1 MVLLFLMLLAL
12 PLASRAKDTFYIEPV
27 NVVPGESKTITL
39 NLDNSQVF
47 RGFQTDIELPE
58 GLKIAS
64 RSNGNFDISLTDRGS
79 SSFSVSSN
87 LMSDGS
93 VRILGYSTQGES
105 IKGNQGALVRISVR
119 ASSDFSGGYIK
130 LKNSIFSDVNNRDVK
145 LDNSQLF
152 VGTKE
157 QNDVSVKGGEISP
170 EVSKAFS
177 FELSNESEMT
187 AFQMD
192 VVLPNGLFL
201 DLSKT
206 RLTGRCGNHQL
217 QTKQLGNGKVRI
229 ICMSSDNTSISG
241 KIGSVID
248 LWIKAEKGITG
259 NQIVKLENIIFS
271 DVKARTYRMDPFSF
285 VVDVKYVPVTSV
297 SISESNMQLEVS
309 DSRQL
314 TASLLPENCT
324 DKTILWKSDNEKVA
338 TVSDNGMI
346 IARSA
351 GQCSIIASTA
361 DNLIQAKC
369 VVTVVKIPLTA
380 HVANTTKVYGDA
392 NPEFN
397 ITYSG
402 FRDGDSEVGF
412 SVPASISTI
421 VDNSSKVGKY
431 DIVASGAVS
440 DKYEISYIPGTLTIT
455 KAPLSISAGNYTKK
469 QGDAMPVFKASY
481 AGLKNG
487 ENESVLT
494 KQPVFSCE
502 ANEASA
508 PAEYAVTISGA
519 EAENYEISY
528 EQGHLTV
535 VEADAVVVRAKSY
548 SRQYGDENPVFEFET
563 EGAAL
568 DGTPEIV
575 CSAVA
580 NSPVG
585 SYTIEVKQGSIKN
598 YNVHFESGSLV
609 ITKAPLSISAGN
621 YTKKQGDA
629 MPVFKASYA
638 GFKNGEDESVL
649 TKQPVFSC
657 EANEASAPAEY
668 AVTISGAEAE
678 NYEISY
684 EQGHLTVVEADA
696 VVVRAKSYNRQ
707 YGDENPVFEFET
719 EGAALDGTPEIVC
732 SAVANSPVG
741 SYTIEVKQGSI
752 KNYNVHFES
761 GSLVITKAPL
771 SISAGNYTKKQGD
784 AMPVFKASYVGFKN
798 GEDESVL
805 TKQPVF
811 SCEAN
816 EAGAPA
822 EYAVTISGAEAENY
836 AISYEQGHLTV
847 VEADAVVVRA
857 KSYSRQYGDENPVFE
872 FDIEGAALDGT
883 PEIVCSAVA
892 NSPVGSYT
900 IEVKQGSIKN
910 YNVHFES
917 GTLTITKAPL
927 SISAGSYTK
936 KQGDAMPAFKASYAG
951 FKNGENES
959 VLTKQPVFSC
969 EANEASAPAEYAVT
983 ISGAEA
989 ENYDISYEQGHLTV
1003 VEADAVV
1010 VRAKSYNRQYG
1021 DENPVFEFETE
1032 GAALD
1037 GTPEIVCSAVANSPV
1052 GSYTIEVKQGS
1063 IKNYNVHFE
1072 SGSLVITKAPLS
1084 ISAGNYTKKQGD
1096 AMPVFKASYAG
1107 FKNGED
1113 ESVLTKQPVF
1123 SCDANEAS
1131 APAEY
1136 AVTISGADAENYEI
1150 SYEQGHL
1157 TVVEADAVVVRAKSY
1172 SRQYGDENPVFE
1184 FETDGAALDGT
1195 PEIVCSAVANS
1206 PVGSYTIEVKQ
1217 GSIKNYNVHFESG
1230 SLVITKAPLS
1240 ISAGNYTKKQGDAMP
1255 VFKASY
1261 AGFKNGEDESV
1272 LTKQPVFSCDA
1283 NEASAPAEYAVTISG
1298 ADAENYD
1305 ISYEQGVLTVTGMPK
1320 PIISTD
1326 EATLRIT
1333 TETDNAVIYY
1343 TLDGTEPNENA
1354 RKYTEPINLYASCE
1368 IKAIAVKG
1376 DAKSEVTSAEYHDEE
1391 YPNIVKVGDII
1402 TANIINN
1409 GEENLPMIFKVTSV
1423 YPFNVEMENKE
1434 DYVEGWSNERDVSGT
1449 LEIPVV
1455 VKSNGISYCVKK
1467 LGDNSLAR
1475 CVNVSSLKL
1484 NEGLESIG
1492 RQAIRW
1498 CRNIKELI
1506 VPNSVKEVWGA
1517 FLTEDHGLVSVV
1529 LGSGLETIHTE
1540 AFWGVS
1546 MNLKSFISLSTNPA
1560 KCVEPD
1566 RTFTSL
1572 PEDVTLYV
1580 PLGSKSAYETAP
1592 GWDYFAGHIVE
1603 MDMSPA
1609 TVKVKDCSREY
1620 GDDNPTLEFE
1630 TEGATLIGEPEI
1642 ICSADKNSKVG
1653 TYEIEINKGTI
1664 KNYLVTFVPGTLTVT
1679 KAPLVVT
1686 AENYTIT
1693 QGDKLPEFTAN
1704 YSGFKN
1710 GEDESVLT
1718 KQPVFSCEANEAS
1731 APGEY
1736 PITVYD
1742 VEADNYEVKSY
1753 IAGTLTVLK
1762 RELKKQTITWD
1773 QEIKAKVGST
1783 IEMNAT
1789 ASSGLPVR
1797 YLYALAPGVETA
1809 YQVPQIEG
1817 NKITFPQNGMY
1828 LLVAIQDGNN
1838 EYAAA
1843 TDTLDVCAISDD
1855 EGLMY
1860 IDGIYYKYTDDG
1872 SALKVV
1878 RGYNPYRGKVEI
1890 PATVNGL
1897 PVTEV
1902 DGLAMYACY
1911 YLKELVIGDNVKKC
1925 GHEAFGASINLYN
1938 VTLPVADVE
1947 FTHNWMFNCD
1957 RGIREIHCRS
1967 SIPYVVDE
1975 GIFNGAVDYD
1985 KCILYVPVGTKQS
1998 YANSEVWKNFTHI
2011 VEENV
2016 STNISNI
2023 NVEKKSVWHTLQ
2035 GVKLFAKPNIPG
2047 VYIHNGKKIIVR

>member
-12 PLASRAKDTFYIEPV
+12 PLASRAKDTFYIAPV

-64 RSNGNFDISLTDRGS
+64 KSNGNFDISLTDRGS

-157 QNDVSVKGGEISP
+157 LNDVSVKGGEISP

-177 FELSNESEMT
+177 LELSNESEMT

-192 VVLPNGLFL
+192 VVLPNGLSL

-241 KIGSVID
+241 NIGSVIE
-248 LWIKAEKGITG
+248 LWIKAVKGIAG

-271 DVKARTYRMDPFSF
+271 DVKAHTYRMDPLSF
-285 VVDVKYVPVTSV
+285 VVDVKYVPATSV
-297 SISESNMQLEVS
+297 SISESNIQLEVS

-351 GQCSIIASTA
+351 GKCSIIVSTA

-380 HVANTTKVYGDA
+380 HVANNSKVYGDA

-469 QGDAMPVFKASY
+469 QGDAMPGFKASY
-481 AGLKNG
+481 TGFKNG

-508 PAEYAVTISGA
+508 PAVYAVTISGA
-519 EAENYEISY
+519 EAENYDISY
-528 EQGHLTV
+528 EQGRLTV

-548 SRQYGDENPVFEFET
+548 SRQYGDENPVLEFET

-629 MPVFKASYA
+629 MPVFKASY
-638 GFKNGEDESVL
+638 
-649 TKQPVFSC
+649 T
-657 EANEASAPAEY
+657 
-668 AVTISGAEAE
+668 
-678 NYEISY
+678 
-684 EQGHLTVVEADA
+684 
-696 VVVRAKSYNRQ
+696 
-707 YGDENPVFEFET
+707 
-719 EGAALDGTPEIVC
+719 
-732 SAVANSPVG
+732 
-741 SYTIEVKQGSI
+741 
-752 KNYNVHFES
+752 
-761 GSLVITKAPL
+761 
-771 SISAGNYTKKQGD
+771 
-784 AMPVFKASYVGFKN
+784 
-798 GEDESVL
+798 
-805 TKQPVF
+805 
-811 SCEAN
+811 
-816 EAGAPA
+816 
-822 EYAVTISGAEAENY
+822 
-836 AISYEQGHLTV
+836 
-847 VEADAVVVRA
+847 
-857 KSYSRQYGDENPVFE
+857 
-872 FDIEGAALDGT
+872 
-883 PEIVCSAVA
+883 
-892 NSPVGSYT
+892 
-900 IEVKQGSIKN
+900 
-910 YNVHFES
+910 
-917 GTLTITKAPL
+917 
-927 SISAGSYTK
+927 
-936 KQGDAMPAFKASYAG
+936 G

-983 ISGAEA
+983 ISGADA
-989 ENYDISYEQGHLTV
+989 ENYDISYEQG
-1003 VEADAVV
+1003 
-1010 VRAKSYNRQYG
+1010 R
-1021 DENPVFEFETE
+1021 
-1032 GAALD
+1032 
-1037 GTPEIVCSAVANSPV
+1037 
-1052 GSYTIEVKQGS
+1052 
-1063 IKNYNVHFE
+1063 
-1072 SGSLVITKAPLS
+1072 
-1084 ISAGNYTKKQGD
+1084 
-1096 AMPVFKASYAG
+1096 
-1107 FKNGED
+1107 
-1113 ESVLTKQPVF
+1113 
-1123 SCDANEAS
+1123 
-1131 APAEY
+1131 
-1136 AVTISGADAENYEI
+1136 
-1150 SYEQGHL
+1150 L

-1172 SRQYGDENPVFE
+1172 SRVYGDANPVFE
-1184 FETDGAALDGT
+1184 FETEGTVLDGT
-1195 PEIVCSAVANS
+1195 PEIVCSADKS
-1206 PVGSYTIEVKQ
+1206 SQVGSYTIEVRQ
-1217 GSIKNYNVHFESG
+1217 GSIKNYNVHFENG
-1230 SLVITKAPLS
+1230 SLAITKASLT

-1255 VFKASY
+1255 EFKANY
-1261 AGFKNGEDESV
+1261 TGFKNGEDESV
-1272 LTKQPVFSCDA
+1272 LTKRPTF
-1283 NEASAPAEYAVTISG
+1283 E
-1298 ADAENYD
+1298 
-1305 ISYEQGVLTVTGMPK
+1305 
-1320 PIISTD
+1320 
-1326 EATLRIT
+1326 T
-1333 TETDNAVIYY
+1333 T
-1343 TLDGTEPNENA
+1343 
-1354 RKYTEPINLYASCE
+1354 
-1368 IKAIAVKG
+1368 
-1376 DAKSEVTSAEYHDEE
+1376 
-1391 YPNIVKVGDII
+1391 
-1402 TANIINN
+1402 
-1409 GEENLPMIFKVTSV
+1409 
-1423 YPFNVEMENKE
+1423 
-1434 DYVEGWSNERDVSGT
+1434 
-1449 LEIPVV
+1449 
-1455 VKSNGISYCVKK
+1455 
-1467 LGDNSLAR
+1467 
-1475 CVNVSSLKL
+1475 
-1484 NEGLESIG
+1484 
-1492 RQAIRW
+1492 
-1498 CRNIKELI
+1498 
-1506 VPNSVKEVWGA
+1506 
-1517 FLTEDHGLVSVV
+1517 
-1529 LGSGLETIHTE
+1529 
-1540 AFWGVS
+1540 
-1546 MNLKSFISLSTNPA
+1546 
-1560 KCVEPD
+1560 
-1566 RTFTSL
+1566 
-1572 PEDVTLYV
+1572 
-1580 PLGSKSAYETAP
+1580 
-1592 GWDYFAGHIVE
+1592 
-1603 MDMSPA
+1603 A
-1609 TVKVKDCSREY
+1609 TVE
-1620 GDDNPTLEFE
+1620 
-1630 TEGATLIGEPEI
+1630 
-1642 ICSADKNSKVG
+1642 
-1653 TYEIEINKGTI
+1653 
-1664 KNYLVTFVPGTLTVT
+1664 
-1679 KAPLVVT
+1679 
-1686 AENYTIT
+1686 
-1693 QGDKLPEFTAN
+1693 
-1704 YSGFKN
+1704 
-1710 GEDESVLT
+1710 
-1718 KQPVFSCEANEAS
+1718 S

-1736 PITVYD
+1736 PITVSG

-1773 QEIKAKVGST
+1773 QKIKAKVGST

-1797 YLYALAPGVETA
+1797 YSYALASGVETA

-1902 DGLAMYACY
+1902 DGQAMYACY

-1925 GHEAFGASINLYN
+1925 GHEAFGASINLCN
-1938 VTLPVADVE
+1938 VTLPVGDVGLKYK
-1947 FTHNWMFNCD
+1947 WVFNCD

-1985 KCILYVPVGTKQS
+1985 KCILYVPVGTKQA
-1998 YANSEVWKNFTHI
+1998 YGNAEVWKYFTHI

-2016 STNISNI
+2016 STSISNI
-2023 NVEKKSVWHTLQ
+2023 NVEKKSVWYTLQ
-2035 GVKLFAKPNIPG
+2035 GVKLFVKPNIPG

>member
-27 NVVPGESKTITL
+27 NVVPGDSKTITL

-64 RSNGNFDISLTDRGS
+64 KSNGNFDISLTDRGS

-157 QNDVSVKGGEISP
+157 QNDASVKGGEISP

-177 FELSNESEMT
+177 LELSNESEMT

-192 VVLPNGLFL
+192 VVLPNGLSL
-201 DLSKT
+201 DLNKT

-241 KIGSVID
+241 KLGSVID

-412 SVPASISTI
+412 SVPVSISTI

-481 AGLKNG
+481 AG
-487 ENESVLT
+487 
-494 KQPVFSCE
+494 
-502 ANEASA
+502 
-508 PAEYAVTISGA
+508 
-519 EAENYEISY
+519 
-528 EQGHLTV
+528 
-535 VEADAVVVRAKSY
+535 
-548 SRQYGDENPVFEFET
+548 
-563 EGAAL
+563 
-568 DGTPEIV
+568 
-575 CSAVA
+575 
-580 NSPVG
+580 
-585 SYTIEVKQGSIKN
+585 
-598 YNVHFESGSLV
+598 
-609 ITKAPLSISAGN
+609 
-621 YTKKQGDA
+621 
-629 MPVFKASYA
+629 
-638 GFKNGEDESVL
+638 
-649 TKQPVFSC
+649 
-657 EANEASAPAEY
+657 
-668 AVTISGAEAE
+668 
-678 NYEISY
+678 
-684 EQGHLTVVEADA
+684 
-696 VVVRAKSYNRQ
+696 
-707 YGDENPVFEFET
+707 
-719 EGAALDGTPEIVC
+719 
-732 SAVANSPVG
+732 
-741 SYTIEVKQGSI
+741 
-752 KNYNVHFES
+752 
-761 GSLVITKAPL
+761 
-771 SISAGNYTKKQGD
+771 
-784 AMPVFKASYVGFKN
+784 
-798 GEDESVL
+798 
-805 TKQPVF
+805 
-811 SCEAN
+811 
-816 EAGAPA
+816 
-822 EYAVTISGAEAENY
+822 
-836 AISYEQGHLTV
+836 
-847 VEADAVVVRA
+847 
-857 KSYSRQYGDENPVFE
+857 
-872 FDIEGAALDGT
+872 
-883 PEIVCSAVA
+883 
-892 NSPVGSYT
+892 
-900 IEVKQGSIKN
+900 
-910 YNVHFES
+910 
-917 GTLTITKAPL
+917 
-927 SISAGSYTK
+927 
-936 KQGDAMPAFKASYAG
+936 

-969 EANEASAPAEYAVT
+969 V
-983 ISGAEA
+983 
-989 ENYDISYEQGHLTV
+989 
-1003 VEADAVV
+1003 
-1010 VRAKSYNRQYG
+1010 
-1021 DENPVFEFETE
+1021 
-1032 GAALD
+1032 
-1037 GTPEIVCSAVANSPV
+1037 
-1052 GSYTIEVKQGS
+1052 
-1063 IKNYNVHFE
+1063 
-1072 SGSLVITKAPLS
+1072 
-1084 ISAGNYTKKQGD
+1084 
-1096 AMPVFKASYAG
+1096 
-1107 FKNGED
+1107 
-1113 ESVLTKQPVF
+1113 
-1123 SCDANEAS
+1123 
-1131 APAEY
+1131 
-1136 AVTISGADAENYEI
+1136 
-1150 SYEQGHL
+1150 
-1157 TVVEADAVVVRAKSY
+1157 
-1172 SRQYGDENPVFE
+1172 
-1184 FETDGAALDGT
+1184 
-1195 PEIVCSAVANS
+1195 
-1206 PVGSYTIEVKQ
+1206 
-1217 GSIKNYNVHFESG
+1217 
-1230 SLVITKAPLS
+1230 
-1240 ISAGNYTKKQGDAMP
+1240 
-1255 VFKASY
+1255 
-1261 AGFKNGEDESV
+1261 
-1272 LTKQPVFSCDA
+1272 A

-1320 PIISTD
+1320 PIISTA

-1376 DAKSEVTSAEYHDEE
+1376 DAKSEVSSAEYHDAE

-1434 DYVEGWSNERDVSGT
+1434 DYVEGWNNERDVSGT

-1492 RQAIRW
+1492 GQAIRW

-1529 LGSGLETIHTE
+1529 LGAGLETIHTD
-1540 AFWGVS
+1540 AFMGVS
-1546 MNLKSFISLSTNPA
+1546 MNLKSIVSLNVSPA
-1560 KCVEPD
+1560 ICVSPS
-1566 RTFTSL
+1566 RTFEDL

-1609 TVKVKDCSREY
+1609 TVKVKDSSREY
-1620 GDDNPTLEFE
+1620 GDDNPTFEIE
-1630 TEGATLIGEPEI
+1630 TEGAALIGEPEI

-1664 KNYLVTFVPGTLTVT
+1664 KNYYVTFVPGTLTVT

-1686 AENYTIT
+1686 ADNYTIT
-1693 QGDKLPEFTAN
+1693 QGDKLPEFTAS

-1710 GEDESVLT
+1710 GEDVSVLT
-1718 KQPVFSCEANEAS
+1718 KQPVFSCDANEAS

-1736 PITVYD
+1736 PITVYG

-1797 YLYALAPGVETA
+1797 YSYALVPRVETA

-1817 NKITFPQNGMY
+1817 NNITFPEEGTY

-1843 TDTLDVCAISDD
+1843 TDTLDVCAISDE

-1878 RGYNPYRGKVEI
+1878 RGYKPYRGTVEI
-1890 PATVNGL
+1890 PATINGL

-1911 YLKELVIGDNVKKC
+1911 YLKELVIGDNVKTC
-1925 GHEAFGASINLYN
+1925 GHEAFGASINLCN

-1957 RGIREIHCRS
+1957 RGIREMHCRS

-2016 STNISNI
+2016 STSISNI

>member
-1 MVLLFLMLLAL
+1 MVLLFLTLLAL

-157 QNDVSVKGGEISP
+157 QNDVFVKSGEISP

-192 VVLPNGLFL
+192 VVLPNGLSL
-201 DLSKT
+201 DLNKT
-206 RLTGRCGNHQL
+206 RLTGRCGHHQL

-248 LWIKAEKGITG
+248 LWIKAEKGIAG
-259 NQIVKLENIIFS
+259 NQIVKLDNIIFS

-455 KAPLSISAGNYTKK
+455 KAPLSISAGNYIKK

-481 AGLKNG
+481 AGFKNG

-519 EAENYEISY
+519 DAENYDISY
-528 EQGHLTV
+528 EQG
-535 VEADAVVVRAKSY
+535 R
-548 SRQYGDENPVFEFET
+548 
-563 EGAAL
+563 
-568 DGTPEIV
+568 
-575 CSAVA
+575 
-580 NSPVG
+580 
-585 SYTIEVKQGSIKN
+585 
-598 YNVHFESGSLV
+598 
-609 ITKAPLSISAGN
+609 
-621 YTKKQGDA
+621 
-629 MPVFKASYA
+629 
-638 GFKNGEDESVL
+638 
-649 TKQPVFSC
+649 
-657 EANEASAPAEY
+657 
-668 AVTISGAEAE
+668 
-678 NYEISY
+678 
-684 EQGHLTVVEADA
+684 LTVVEADA

-816 EAGAPA
+816 EA
-822 EYAVTISGAEAENY
+822 
-836 AISYEQGHLTV
+836 
-847 VEADAVVVRA
+847 
-857 KSYSRQYGDENPVFE
+857 
-872 FDIEGAALDGT
+872 
-883 PEIVCSAVA
+883 
-892 NSPVGSYT
+892 
-900 IEVKQGSIKN
+900 
-910 YNVHFES
+910 
-917 GTLTITKAPL
+917 
-927 SISAGSYTK
+927 
-936 KQGDAMPAFKASYAG
+936 
-951 FKNGENES
+951 
-959 VLTKQPVFSC
+959 
-969 EANEASAPAEYAVT
+969 SAPAEY
-983 ISGAEA
+983 S
-989 ENYDISYEQGHLTV
+989 
-1003 VEADAVV
+1003 
-1010 VRAKSYNRQYG
+1010 
-1021 DENPVFEFETE
+1021 
-1032 GAALD
+1032 
-1037 GTPEIVCSAVANSPV
+1037 
-1052 GSYTIEVKQGS
+1052 
-1063 IKNYNVHFE
+1063 
-1072 SGSLVITKAPLS
+1072 
-1084 ISAGNYTKKQGD
+1084 
-1096 AMPVFKASYAG
+1096 
-1107 FKNGED
+1107 
-1113 ESVLTKQPVF
+1113 
-1123 SCDANEAS
+1123 
-1131 APAEY
+1131 
-1136 AVTISGADAENYEI
+1136 VTISGADAENYE
-1150 SYEQGHL
+1150 
-1157 TVVEADAVVVRAKSY
+1157 
-1172 SRQYGDENPVFE
+1172 
-1184 FETDGAALDGT
+1184 
-1195 PEIVCSAVANS
+1195 
-1206 PVGSYTIEVKQ
+1206 
-1217 GSIKNYNVHFESG
+1217 
-1230 SLVITKAPLS
+1230 
-1240 ISAGNYTKKQGDAMP
+1240 
-1255 VFKASY
+1255 
-1261 AGFKNGEDESV
+1261 
-1272 LTKQPVFSCDA
+1272 
-1283 NEASAPAEYAVTISG
+1283 
-1298 ADAENYD
+1298 

-1368 IKAIAVKG
+1368 IKAIAVNG
-1376 DAKSEVTSAEYHDEE
+1376 DVESEVSSAEYHDAE

-1434 DYVEGWSNERDVSGT
+1434 DYVEGWNNERDVSGT

-1455 VKSNGISYCVKK
+1455 VKSNGISCCVKK

-1492 RQAIRW
+1492 HQAIRW

-1506 VPNSVKEVWGA
+1506 VPNSVKEVLGA

-1529 LGSGLETIHTE
+1529 LGSGLETIHTD

-1609 TVKVKDCSREY
+1609 TVKVKDCAREY

-1718 KQPVFSCEANEAS
+1718 KQPVFSCDANEAS

-1736 PITVYD
+1736 PINIYG
-1742 VEADNYEVKSY
+1742 VEADNYNAISY
-1753 IAGTLTVLK
+1753 VAGTLTVLK

-1797 YLYALAPGVETA
+1797 YSFFRAPEVINA
-1809 YQVPQIEG
+1809 YRVPQIEG
-1817 NKITFPQNGMY
+1817 NNITFPEEGTYM
-1828 LLVAIQDGNN
+1828 LVAIQDGNN

-1860 IDGIYYKYTDDG
+1860 IGGIYYKYTDDG

-1925 GHEAFGASINLYN
+1925 GHEAFGASINLCN

-1947 FTHNWMFNCD
+1947 FAHNWMFNCD

-1985 KCILYVPVGTKQS
+1985 KCILYVPVGTKQA
-1998 YANSEVWKNFTHI
+1998 YRNAEVWKYFTHI

-2016 STNISNI
+2016 STSISNI
-2023 NVEKKSVWHTLQ
+2023 NVEKKSVWYTLQ
-2035 GVKLFAKPNIPG
+2035 GVKLFVKPNIPG

>member
-12 PLASRAKDTFYIEPV
+12 PLASRAKDTFYIAPV

-64 RSNGNFDISLTDRGS
+64 KSNGNFDISLTDRGS

-177 FELSNESEMT
+177 LELSNESEMT

-192 VVLPNGLFL
+192 VVLPNGLSL

-229 ICMSSDNTSISG
+229 ICMSLDNTSISG

-248 LWIKAEKGITG
+248 LWIKAEKGIAG
-259 NQIVKLENIIFS
+259 NQIVKLDNIIFS

-455 KAPLSISAGNYTKK
+455 KAPLSISAGNYIKK

-481 AGLKNG
+481 AGFKNG

-502 ANEASA
+502 ANETSV

-519 EAENYEISY
+519 EAENYDISY
-528 EQGHLTV
+528 EQGRLTV

-629 MPVFKASYA
+629 MPVFKASYV
-638 GFKNGEDESVL
+638 GFKNGENESVL
-649 TKQPVFSC
+649 TKQPVFFC

-678 NYEISY
+678 NYAISY
-684 EQGHLTVVEADA
+684 EQGRLIVVEADA
-696 VVVRAKSYNRQ
+696 VVVRAKSYSRQ

-798 GEDESVL
+798 GE
-805 TKQPVF
+805 
-811 SCEAN
+811 
-816 EAGAPA
+816 
-822 EYAVTISGAEAENY
+822 
-836 AISYEQGHLTV
+836 
-847 VEADAVVVRA
+847 
-857 KSYSRQYGDENPVFE
+857 
-872 FDIEGAALDGT
+872 
-883 PEIVCSAVA
+883 
-892 NSPVGSYT
+892 
-900 IEVKQGSIKN
+900 
-910 YNVHFES
+910 
-917 GTLTITKAPL
+917 
-927 SISAGSYTK
+927 
-936 KQGDAMPAFKASYAG
+936 
-951 FKNGENES
+951 NES
-959 VLTKQPVFSC
+959 VLTKQPVFFC
-969 EANEASAPAEYAVT
+969 E
-983 ISGAEA
+983 
-989 ENYDISYEQGHLTV
+989 
-1003 VEADAVV
+1003 
-1010 VRAKSYNRQYG
+1010 
-1021 DENPVFEFETE
+1021 
-1032 GAALD
+1032 
-1037 GTPEIVCSAVANSPV
+1037 
-1052 GSYTIEVKQGS
+1052 
-1063 IKNYNVHFE
+1063 
-1072 SGSLVITKAPLS
+1072 
-1084 ISAGNYTKKQGD
+1084 
-1096 AMPVFKASYAG
+1096 
-1107 FKNGED
+1107 
-1113 ESVLTKQPVF
+1113 
-1123 SCDANEAS
+1123 ANEAS

-1136 AVTISGADAENYEI
+1136 AVTISGADAENYAI
-1150 SYEQGHL
+1150 SYEQGRL
-1157 TVVEADAVVVRAKSY
+1157 TVTDADAVVVRAKSY
-1172 SRQYGDENPVFE
+1172 SRVYGDANPVFE
-1184 FETDGAALDGT
+1184 FETEGTVLDGT
-1195 PEIVCSAVANS
+1195 PEIVCSADKS
-1206 PVGSYTIEVKQ
+1206 SQVGSYTIEVRQ
-1217 GSIKNYNVHFESG
+1217 GSIKNYNVHFENG
-1230 SLVITKAPLS
+1230 SLAITKASLT

-1255 VFKASY
+1255 EFKANY
-1261 AGFKNGEDESV
+1261 TGFKNGEDESV
-1272 LTKQPVFSCDA
+1272 LTKRPTF
-1283 NEASAPAEYAVTISG
+1283 E
-1298 ADAENYD
+1298 
-1305 ISYEQGVLTVTGMPK
+1305 
-1320 PIISTD
+1320 
-1326 EATLRIT
+1326 T
-1333 TETDNAVIYY
+1333 T
-1343 TLDGTEPNENA
+1343 
-1354 RKYTEPINLYASCE
+1354 
-1368 IKAIAVKG
+1368 
-1376 DAKSEVTSAEYHDEE
+1376 
-1391 YPNIVKVGDII
+1391 
-1402 TANIINN
+1402 
-1409 GEENLPMIFKVTSV
+1409 
-1423 YPFNVEMENKE
+1423 
-1434 DYVEGWSNERDVSGT
+1434 
-1449 LEIPVV
+1449 
-1455 VKSNGISYCVKK
+1455 
-1467 LGDNSLAR
+1467 
-1475 CVNVSSLKL
+1475 
-1484 NEGLESIG
+1484 
-1492 RQAIRW
+1492 
-1498 CRNIKELI
+1498 
-1506 VPNSVKEVWGA
+1506 
-1517 FLTEDHGLVSVV
+1517 
-1529 LGSGLETIHTE
+1529 
-1540 AFWGVS
+1540 
-1546 MNLKSFISLSTNPA
+1546 
-1560 KCVEPD
+1560 
-1566 RTFTSL
+1566 
-1572 PEDVTLYV
+1572 
-1580 PLGSKSAYETAP
+1580 
-1592 GWDYFAGHIVE
+1592 
-1603 MDMSPA
+1603 A
-1609 TVKVKDCSREY
+1609 TVE
-1620 GDDNPTLEFE
+1620 
-1630 TEGATLIGEPEI
+1630 
-1642 ICSADKNSKVG
+1642 
-1653 TYEIEINKGTI
+1653 
-1664 KNYLVTFVPGTLTVT
+1664 
-1679 KAPLVVT
+1679 
-1686 AENYTIT
+1686 
-1693 QGDKLPEFTAN
+1693 
-1704 YSGFKN
+1704 
-1710 GEDESVLT
+1710 
-1718 KQPVFSCEANEAS
+1718 S

-1736 PITVYD
+1736 PITVYG

-1762 RELKKQTITWD
+1762 RELKKQTITWN

-1797 YLYALAPGVETA
+1797 YSYALAPGVETA
-1809 YQVPQIEG
+1809 YQVPQIED
-1817 NKITFPQNGMY
+1817 NMITFPQNGMY

-1878 RGYNPYRGKVEI
+1878 RGYNPYRGNVEI

-1902 DGLAMYACY
+1902 DGQAMYACY

-1925 GHEAFGASINLYN
+1925 GHEAFGASINLCN
-1938 VTLPVADVE
+1938 VTLPVGDVGLKYK
-1947 FTHNWMFNCD
+1947 WVFNCD

-1985 KCILYVPVGTKQS
+1985 KCILYVPVGTKQA
-1998 YANSEVWKNFTHI
+1998 YRNAEVWKYFTHI

-2016 STNISNI
+2016 STSISNI
-2023 NVEKKSVWHTLQ
+2023 NVEKKSVWYTLQ

>member
-1 MVLLFLMLLAL
+1 MLLAL

-157 QNDVSVKGGEISP
+157 QNDVFVKSGEISP

-192 VVLPNGLFL
+192 VVLPNGLSL

-248 LWIKAEKGITG
+248 LWIKAEKSIAG

-481 AGLKNG
+481 AGFKNG

-519 EAENYEISY
+519 EAENYDISYEQGRLTVVEADAVVVRAKSYSRQYGDENPVFEFETEGAALDGTPEIVCSAVANSPVGSYTIEVKQGSIKNYNVHFESGSLVITKAPLSISAGNYTKKQGDAMPVFKASYAGFKNGENESVLTKQPVFSCEANEASAPAEYAVTISGADAENYAISY

-638 GFKNGEDESVL
+638 GFKNGENESVL

-668 AVTISGAEAE
+668 AVTISGTEAE
-678 NYEISY
+678 NYDISY
-684 EQGHLTVVEADA
+684 EQGRLTVVEADA
-696 VVVRAKSYNRQ
+696 VVVRAKSYSRQ

-816 EAGAPA
+816 EA
-822 EYAVTISGAEAENY
+822 
-836 AISYEQGHLTV
+836 
-847 VEADAVVVRA
+847 
-857 KSYSRQYGDENPVFE
+857 
-872 FDIEGAALDGT
+872 
-883 PEIVCSAVA
+883 
-892 NSPVGSYT
+892 
-900 IEVKQGSIKN
+900 
-910 YNVHFES
+910 
-917 GTLTITKAPL
+917 
-927 SISAGSYTK
+927 
-936 KQGDAMPAFKASYAG
+936 
-951 FKNGENES
+951 
-959 VLTKQPVFSC
+959 
-969 EANEASAPAEYAVT
+969 SAPAEY
-983 ISGAEA
+983 S
-989 ENYDISYEQGHLTV
+989 
-1003 VEADAVV
+1003 
-1010 VRAKSYNRQYG
+1010 
-1021 DENPVFEFETE
+1021 
-1032 GAALD
+1032 
-1037 GTPEIVCSAVANSPV
+1037 
-1052 GSYTIEVKQGS
+1052 
-1063 IKNYNVHFE
+1063 
-1072 SGSLVITKAPLS
+1072 
-1084 ISAGNYTKKQGD
+1084 
-1096 AMPVFKASYAG
+1096 
-1107 FKNGED
+1107 
-1113 ESVLTKQPVF
+1113 
-1123 SCDANEAS
+1123 
-1131 APAEY
+1131 
-1136 AVTISGADAENYEI
+1136 VTISGADAENYE
-1150 SYEQGHL
+1150 
-1157 TVVEADAVVVRAKSY
+1157 
-1172 SRQYGDENPVFE
+1172 
-1184 FETDGAALDGT
+1184 
-1195 PEIVCSAVANS
+1195 
-1206 PVGSYTIEVKQ
+1206 
-1217 GSIKNYNVHFESG
+1217 
-1230 SLVITKAPLS
+1230 
-1240 ISAGNYTKKQGDAMP
+1240 
-1255 VFKASY
+1255 
-1261 AGFKNGEDESV
+1261 
-1272 LTKQPVFSCDA
+1272 
-1283 NEASAPAEYAVTISG
+1283 
-1298 ADAENYD
+1298 

-1376 DAKSEVTSAEYHDEE
+1376 DAKSEVSSAEYHDAE

-1434 DYVEGWSNERDVSGT
+1434 DYVEGWNNERDVSGT

-1455 VKSNGISYCVKK
+1455 VKSNGISCCVKK
-1467 LGDNSLAR
+1467 LGDNSLVR

-1492 RQAIRW
+1492 HQAIRW

-1529 LGSGLETIHTE
+1529 LGAGLETIHTD

-1609 TVKVKDCSREY
+1609 TVKVKDCAREY

-1642 ICSADKNSKVG
+1642 ICSADKKSKVG

-1693 QGDKLPEFTAN
+1693 QGDKLPEFTAS

-1710 GEDESVLT
+1710 GENVSVLT
-1718 KQPVFSCEANEAS
+1718 KQPVFSCDANEAS

-1736 PITVYD
+1736 PINVYG
-1742 VEADNYEVKSY
+1742 VEADNYNAISY
-1753 IAGTLTVLK
+1753 VAGTLTVLK

-1797 YLYALAPGVETA
+1797 YSYALAPGVETA

-1902 DGLAMYACY
+1902 ERLAMYACY

-1925 GHEAFGASINLYN
+1925 GHEAFGASINLCN

-1947 FTHNWMFNCD
+1947 FAHNWMFNCD

-1967 SIPYVVDE
+1967 SIPYVVEE

-1985 KCILYVPVGTKQS
+1985 NCILFVPVGTKQS
-1998 YANSEVWKNFTHI
+1998 YANAEVWKNFTHI
-2011 VEENV
+2011 MEENV
-2016 STNISNI
+2016 STSISNI
-2023 NVEKKSVWHTLQ
+2023 NVEKKSVWYTLQ
-2035 GVKLFAKPNIPG
+2035 GVRLYAKPNIPG

>member
-177 FELSNESEMT
+177 LELSNESEMT

-192 VVLPNGLFL
+192 VVLPNGLSL

-469 QGDAMPVFKASY
+469 QGA
-481 AGLKNG
+481 
-487 ENESVLT
+487 
-494 KQPVFSCE
+494 
-502 ANEASA
+502 
-508 PAEYAVTISGA
+508 
-519 EAENYEISY
+519 
-528 EQGHLTV
+528 
-535 VEADAVVVRAKSY
+535 
-548 SRQYGDENPVFEFET
+548 
-563 EGAAL
+563 
-568 DGTPEIV
+568 
-575 CSAVA
+575 
-580 NSPVG
+580 
-585 SYTIEVKQGSIKN
+585 
-598 YNVHFESGSLV
+598 
-609 ITKAPLSISAGN
+609 
-621 YTKKQGDA
+621 A

-668 AVTISGAEAE
+668 AVTISGA
-678 NYEISY
+678 
-684 EQGHLTVVEADA
+684 
-696 VVVRAKSYNRQ
+696 
-707 YGDENPVFEFET
+707 
-719 EGAALDGTPEIVC
+719 
-732 SAVANSPVG
+732 
-741 SYTIEVKQGSI
+741 
-752 KNYNVHFES
+752 
-761 GSLVITKAPL
+761 
-771 SISAGNYTKKQGD
+771 
-784 AMPVFKASYVGFKN
+784 
-798 GEDESVL
+798 
-805 TKQPVF
+805 
-811 SCEAN
+811 
-816 EAGAPA
+816 
-822 EYAVTISGAEAENY
+822 
-836 AISYEQGHLTV
+836 
-847 VEADAVVVRA
+847 
-857 KSYSRQYGDENPVFE
+857 
-872 FDIEGAALDGT
+872 
-883 PEIVCSAVA
+883 
-892 NSPVGSYT
+892 
-900 IEVKQGSIKN
+900 
-910 YNVHFES
+910 
-917 GTLTITKAPL
+917 
-927 SISAGSYTK
+927 
-936 KQGDAMPAFKASYAG
+936 
-951 FKNGENES
+951 
-959 VLTKQPVFSC
+959 
-969 EANEASAPAEYAVT
+969 
-983 ISGAEA
+983 
-989 ENYDISYEQGHLTV
+989 
-1003 VEADAVV
+1003 
-1010 VRAKSYNRQYG
+1010 
-1021 DENPVFEFETE
+1021 
-1032 GAALD
+1032 
-1037 GTPEIVCSAVANSPV
+1037 
-1052 GSYTIEVKQGS
+1052 
-1063 IKNYNVHFE
+1063 
-1072 SGSLVITKAPLS
+1072 
-1084 ISAGNYTKKQGD
+1084 
-1096 AMPVFKASYAG
+1096 
-1107 FKNGED
+1107 
-1113 ESVLTKQPVF
+1113 
-1123 SCDANEAS
+1123 
-1131 APAEY
+1131 
-1136 AVTISGADAENYEI
+1136 DAENYE
-1150 SYEQGHL
+1150 
-1157 TVVEADAVVVRAKSY
+1157 
-1172 SRQYGDENPVFE
+1172 
-1184 FETDGAALDGT
+1184 
-1195 PEIVCSAVANS
+1195 
-1206 PVGSYTIEVKQ
+1206 
-1217 GSIKNYNVHFESG
+1217 
-1230 SLVITKAPLS
+1230 
-1240 ISAGNYTKKQGDAMP
+1240 
-1255 VFKASY
+1255 
-1261 AGFKNGEDESV
+1261 
-1272 LTKQPVFSCDA
+1272 
-1283 NEASAPAEYAVTISG
+1283 
-1298 ADAENYD
+1298 

-1326 EATLRIT
+1326 KAMLRIT

-1376 DAKSEVTSAEYHDEE
+1376 DAKSEVSSAEYHDAE

-1449 LEIPVV
+1449 LEIPAV
-1455 VKSNGISYCVKK
+1455 VKANGICYCVKK
-1467 LGDNSLAR
+1467 LGGNSLAM
-1475 CVNVSSLKL
+1475 CTNVSSLKL

-1492 RQAIRW
+1492 GQAIRW

-1529 LGSGLETIHTE
+1529 LGAGLETIHTD

-1609 TVKVKDCSREY
+1609 TVKVKDCAREY

-1642 ICSADKNSKVG
+1642 ICSADKKSKVG

-1664 KNYLVTFVPGTLTVT
+1664 KNYLVTFVSGTLTVT

-1693 QGDKLPEFTAN
+1693 QGDKLPEFTAS

-1710 GEDESVLT
+1710 GENVSVLT
-1718 KQPVFSCEANEAS
+1718 KQPVFSCDANEAS

-1736 PITVYD
+1736 PINVYG
-1742 VEADNYEVKSY
+1742 VEADNYNAISY
-1753 IAGTLTVLK
+1753 VAGTLTVLK

-1797 YLYALAPGVETA
+1797 YSYALAPGVETA

-1897 PVTEV
+1897 PVTKV
-1902 DGLAMYACY
+1902 DGQAMYACY
-1911 YLKELVIGDNVKKC
+1911 YLNEVVIGDNVAIC
-1925 GHEAFGASINLYN
+1925 GREAFGASRNLQK
-1938 VTLPVADVE
+1938 VTLPANQAE
-1947 FTHNWMFNCD
+1947 LRLEYIFNCD
-1957 RGIREIHCRS
+1957 DGIKEIHCRS
-1967 SIPYVVDE
+1967 SVPYLADE
-1975 GIFNGAVDYD
+1975 SLFNGFVNYD
-1985 KCILYVPVGTKQS
+1985 NCILFVPVGTKQS
-1998 YANSEVWKNFTHI
+1998 YANAEVWKNFTHI

-2016 STNISNI
+2016 STSISNI
-2023 NVEKKSVWHTLQ
+2023 NVEKKSVWYTLQ
-2035 GVKLFAKPNIPG
+2035 GVKLFVKPNIPG

>member
-152 VGTKE
+152 MGTKE
-157 QNDVSVKGGEISP
+157 QNDVFVKSGEISP

-192 VVLPNGLFL
+192 VVLPNGLSL

-206 RLTGRCGNHQL
+206 RLTRRCGNHQL

-248 LWIKAEKGITG
+248 LWIKAEKSIAG

-297 SISESNMQLEVS
+297 SISESNMLLEVS

-338 TVSDNGMI
+338 IVSDNGMI

-481 AGLKNG
+481 AGFKNG

-519 EAENYEISY
+519 EAENYDISY
-528 EQGHLTV
+528 EQGRLTV

-548 SRQYGDENPVFEFET
+548 SRQYGDDNPVFEFET

-621 YTKKQGDA
+621 YTKKQGAA

-668 AVTISGAEAE
+668 AVTISGA
-678 NYEISY
+678 
-684 EQGHLTVVEADA
+684 
-696 VVVRAKSYNRQ
+696 
-707 YGDENPVFEFET
+707 
-719 EGAALDGTPEIVC
+719 
-732 SAVANSPVG
+732 
-741 SYTIEVKQGSI
+741 
-752 KNYNVHFES
+752 
-761 GSLVITKAPL
+761 
-771 SISAGNYTKKQGD
+771 
-784 AMPVFKASYVGFKN
+784 
-798 GEDESVL
+798 
-805 TKQPVF
+805 
-811 SCEAN
+811 
-816 EAGAPA
+816 
-822 EYAVTISGAEAENY
+822 
-836 AISYEQGHLTV
+836 
-847 VEADAVVVRA
+847 
-857 KSYSRQYGDENPVFE
+857 
-872 FDIEGAALDGT
+872 
-883 PEIVCSAVA
+883 
-892 NSPVGSYT
+892 
-900 IEVKQGSIKN
+900 
-910 YNVHFES
+910 
-917 GTLTITKAPL
+917 
-927 SISAGSYTK
+927 
-936 KQGDAMPAFKASYAG
+936 
-951 FKNGENES
+951 
-959 VLTKQPVFSC
+959 
-969 EANEASAPAEYAVT
+969 
-983 ISGAEA
+983 
-989 ENYDISYEQGHLTV
+989 
-1003 VEADAVV
+1003 
-1010 VRAKSYNRQYG
+1010 
-1021 DENPVFEFETE
+1021 
-1032 GAALD
+1032 
-1037 GTPEIVCSAVANSPV
+1037 
-1052 GSYTIEVKQGS
+1052 
-1063 IKNYNVHFE
+1063 
-1072 SGSLVITKAPLS
+1072 
-1084 ISAGNYTKKQGD
+1084 
-1096 AMPVFKASYAG
+1096 
-1107 FKNGED
+1107 
-1113 ESVLTKQPVF
+1113 
-1123 SCDANEAS
+1123 
-1131 APAEY
+1131 
-1136 AVTISGADAENYEI
+1136 DAENYE
-1150 SYEQGHL
+1150 
-1157 TVVEADAVVVRAKSY
+1157 
-1172 SRQYGDENPVFE
+1172 
-1184 FETDGAALDGT
+1184 
-1195 PEIVCSAVANS
+1195 
-1206 PVGSYTIEVKQ
+1206 
-1217 GSIKNYNVHFESG
+1217 
-1230 SLVITKAPLS
+1230 
-1240 ISAGNYTKKQGDAMP
+1240 
-1255 VFKASY
+1255 
-1261 AGFKNGEDESV
+1261 
-1272 LTKQPVFSCDA
+1272 
-1283 NEASAPAEYAVTISG
+1283 
-1298 ADAENYD
+1298 

-1326 EATLRIT
+1326 KAMLRIT

-1376 DAKSEVTSAEYHDEE
+1376 DAKSEVSSAEYHDAE

-1449 LEIPVV
+1449 LEIPAV
-1455 VKSNGISYCVKK
+1455 VKANGICYCVKK
-1467 LGDNSLAR
+1467 LGGNSLAM
-1475 CVNVSSLKL
+1475 CTNVSSLKL

-1492 RQAIRW
+1492 GQAIRW

-1529 LGSGLETIHTE
+1529 LGAGLETIHTD

-1603 MDMSPA
+1603 LDMSPA

-1630 TEGATLIGEPEI
+1630 TEGAALVGKPEI

-1693 QGDKLPEFTAN
+1693 QGDKLPEFTAS

-1710 GEDESVLT
+1710 GENVSVLT
-1718 KQPVFSCEANEAS
+1718 KQPVFSCDANEAS

-1736 PITVYD
+1736 PINVYG
-1742 VEADNYEVKSY
+1742 VEADNYNAISY
-1753 IAGTLTVLK
+1753 VAGTLTVLK

-1797 YLYALAPGVETA
+1797 YSYALAPGVETA

-1902 DGLAMYACY
+1902 ERLAMYACY

-1925 GHEAFGASINLYN
+1925 GHEAFGASINLCN

-1947 FTHNWMFNCD
+1947 FAHNWMFNCD

-1967 SIPYVVDE
+1967 SIPYVVEE

-1985 KCILYVPVGTKQS
+1985 NCILFVPVGTKQS
-1998 YANSEVWKNFTHI
+1998 YANAEVWKNFTHI
-2011 VEENV
+2011 MEENV
-2016 STNISNI
+2016 STSISNI
-2023 NVEKKSVWHTLQ
+2023 NVEKKSVWYTLQ
-2035 GVKLFAKPNIPG
+2035 GVRLYAKPNIPG

>member
-192 VVLPNGLFL
+192 VVLPNGLSL
-201 DLSKT
+201 DLNKT

-338 TVSDNGMI
+338 IVSDNGMI

-392 NPEFN
+392 NPEFY

-481 AGLKNG
+481 AGFKNG

-519 EAENYEISY
+519 DAENYEISYEQGYLTVVEADAVVVRAKSYSRQYGDENPVFEFETEGAALDGTPEIVCSAVANSPVGSYTIEVKQGSIKNYNVHFESGSLVITKAPLSISAGNYTKKQGDAMPVFKASYAGFKNAEDESVLTKQPVFSCEANEASAPAEYAVTISDADAENYDISYEQGHLTVVEADAIVVRAKSYSRQYGDENPVFEFDTEGAALDGTPEIVCSAVANSPVGFYTIEVKQGSIKNYNVHFESGTLTITKAPLSISAGSYTKKQGDAMPVFKASYAGFKNGEDESVLTKQPVFSCEANEASAPAEYAVTISGADAENYNISY

-638 GFKNGEDESVL
+638 GFKNGE
-649 TKQPVFSC
+649 
-657 EANEASAPAEY
+657 N
-668 AVTISGAEAE
+668 
-678 NYEISY
+678 
-684 EQGHLTVVEADA
+684 
-696 VVVRAKSYNRQ
+696 
-707 YGDENPVFEFET
+707 
-719 EGAALDGTPEIVC
+719 
-732 SAVANSPVG
+732 
-741 SYTIEVKQGSI
+741 
-752 KNYNVHFES
+752 
-761 GSLVITKAPL
+761 
-771 SISAGNYTKKQGD
+771 
-784 AMPVFKASYVGFKN
+784 
-798 GEDESVL
+798 
-805 TKQPVF
+805 
-811 SCEAN
+811 
-816 EAGAPA
+816 
-822 EYAVTISGAEAENY
+822 
-836 AISYEQGHLTV
+836 
-847 VEADAVVVRA
+847 
-857 KSYSRQYGDENPVFE
+857 
-872 FDIEGAALDGT
+872 
-883 PEIVCSAVA
+883 
-892 NSPVGSYT
+892 
-900 IEVKQGSIKN
+900 
-910 YNVHFES
+910 
-917 GTLTITKAPL
+917 
-927 SISAGSYTK
+927 
-936 KQGDAMPAFKASYAG
+936 
-951 FKNGENES
+951 
-959 VLTKQPVFSC
+959 
-969 EANEASAPAEYAVT
+969 
-983 ISGAEA
+983 
-989 ENYDISYEQGHLTV
+989 
-1003 VEADAVV
+1003 
-1010 VRAKSYNRQYG
+1010 
-1021 DENPVFEFETE
+1021 
-1032 GAALD
+1032 
-1037 GTPEIVCSAVANSPV
+1037 
-1052 GSYTIEVKQGS
+1052 
-1063 IKNYNVHFE
+1063 
-1072 SGSLVITKAPLS
+1072 
-1084 ISAGNYTKKQGD
+1084 
-1096 AMPVFKASYAG
+1096 
-1107 FKNGED
+1107 

-1136 AVTISGADAENYEI
+1136 AVTISGADAENYE
-1150 SYEQGHL
+1150 
-1157 TVVEADAVVVRAKSY
+1157 
-1172 SRQYGDENPVFE
+1172 
-1184 FETDGAALDGT
+1184 
-1195 PEIVCSAVANS
+1195 
-1206 PVGSYTIEVKQ
+1206 
-1217 GSIKNYNVHFESG
+1217 
-1230 SLVITKAPLS
+1230 
-1240 ISAGNYTKKQGDAMP
+1240 
-1255 VFKASY
+1255 
-1261 AGFKNGEDESV
+1261 
-1272 LTKQPVFSCDA
+1272 
-1283 NEASAPAEYAVTISG
+1283 
-1298 ADAENYD
+1298 

-1368 IKAIAVKG
+1368 IKAIAVNG
-1376 DAKSEVTSAEYHDEE
+1376 DAKSEVSSAEYHDAE

-1409 GEENLPMIFKVTSV
+1409 GEDNLPMIFKVTSV

-1434 DYVEGWSNERDVSGT
+1434 DYVEGWNNERDVSGT

-1484 NEGLESIG
+1484 NEGLGSIG
-1492 RQAIRW
+1492 HQAIRW

-1529 LGSGLETIHTE
+1529 LGSGLETIHTD

-1642 ICSADKNSKVG
+1642 ICSVDKNSKVG

-1718 KQPVFSCEANEAS
+1718 KQPVFSCDANEAS

-1736 PITVYD
+1736 PINVYG
-1742 VEADNYEVKSY
+1742 VEADNYNAISY
-1753 IAGTLTVLK
+1753 VAGTLTVLK

-1797 YLYALAPGVETA
+1797 YSYALIPRVESA
-1809 YQVPQIEG
+1809 YQVPQIED
-1817 NKITFPQNGMY
+1817 NKIAFPQNGMY

-1843 TDTLDVCAISDD
+1843 TDTLDVCAISDE

-1878 RGYNPYRGKVEI
+1878 RGYKPYRGKVEI

-1902 DGLAMYACY
+1902 DGQAMYACY

-1925 GHEAFGASINLYN
+1925 GHEAFGASINLCN

>member
-177 FELSNESEMT
+177 LELSNESEMT

-192 VVLPNGLFL
+192 VVLPNGLSL

-206 RLTGRCGNHQL
+206 RFTGRCGNHQL

-309 DSRQL
+309 DSRLL

-481 AGLKNG
+481 AGFKNG
-487 ENESVLT
+487 EDESVLT

-519 EAENYEISY
+519 DAENYDISYEQGRLTVVEADAVVVRAKSYSRQYGDENPVFEFEADGAALDGTPEIVCSAVANSPVGSYTIEVKQGSIKNYNVHFESGSLVITKAPLSISAGNYTKKQGDAMPAFKASYAGFKNGENESVLTKQPVFSCVANEASAPAEYAVTISGADAENYNISY

-563 EGAAL
+563 EGVAL

-657 EANEASAPAEY
+657 EANE
-668 AVTISGAEAE
+668 T
-678 NYEISY
+678 
-684 EQGHLTVVEADA
+684 
-696 VVVRAKSYNRQ
+696 
-707 YGDENPVFEFET
+707 
-719 EGAALDGTPEIVC
+719 
-732 SAVANSPVG
+732 
-741 SYTIEVKQGSI
+741 
-752 KNYNVHFES
+752 
-761 GSLVITKAPL
+761 
-771 SISAGNYTKKQGD
+771 
-784 AMPVFKASYVGFKN
+784 
-798 GEDESVL
+798 SV
-805 TKQPVF
+805 
-811 SCEAN
+811 
-816 EAGAPA
+816 
-822 EYAVTISGAEAENY
+822 
-836 AISYEQGHLTV
+836 
-847 VEADAVVVRA
+847 
-857 KSYSRQYGDENPVFE
+857 
-872 FDIEGAALDGT
+872 
-883 PEIVCSAVA
+883 
-892 NSPVGSYT
+892 
-900 IEVKQGSIKN
+900 
-910 YNVHFES
+910 
-917 GTLTITKAPL
+917 
-927 SISAGSYTK
+927 
-936 KQGDAMPAFKASYAG
+936 
-951 FKNGENES
+951 
-959 VLTKQPVFSC
+959 
-969 EANEASAPAEYAVT
+969 
-983 ISGAEA
+983 
-989 ENYDISYEQGHLTV
+989 
-1003 VEADAVV
+1003 
-1010 VRAKSYNRQYG
+1010 
-1021 DENPVFEFETE
+1021 
-1032 GAALD
+1032 
-1037 GTPEIVCSAVANSPV
+1037 
-1052 GSYTIEVKQGS
+1052 
-1063 IKNYNVHFE
+1063 
-1072 SGSLVITKAPLS
+1072 
-1084 ISAGNYTKKQGD
+1084 
-1096 AMPVFKASYAG
+1096 
-1107 FKNGED
+1107 
-1113 ESVLTKQPVF
+1113 
-1123 SCDANEAS
+1123 
-1131 APAEY
+1131 PAEY
-1136 AVTISGADAENYEI
+1136 AVTISGADAENYKI
-1150 SYEQGHL
+1150 SY
-1157 TVVEADAVVVRAKSY
+1157 K
-1172 SRQYGDENPVFE
+1172 
-1184 FETDGAALDGT
+1184 
-1195 PEIVCSAVANS
+1195 
-1206 PVGSYTIEVKQ
+1206 
-1217 GSIKNYNVHFESG
+1217 
-1230 SLVITKAPLS
+1230 
-1240 ISAGNYTKKQGDAMP
+1240 
-1255 VFKASY
+1255 
-1261 AGFKNGEDESV
+1261 
-1272 LTKQPVFSCDA
+1272 
-1283 NEASAPAEYAVTISG
+1283 
-1298 ADAENYD
+1298 
-1305 ISYEQGVLTVTGMPK
+1305 QGVLTVTGMPK

-1376 DAKSEVTSAEYHDEE
+1376 DAKSEVSSAEYHDAE

-1434 DYVEGWSNERDVSGT
+1434 DYVEGWNNERDVSGT

-1455 VKSNGISYCVKK
+1455 VKSNGISCCVKK

-1492 RQAIRW
+1492 HQAIRW

-1529 LGSGLETIHTE
+1529 LGAGLETIHTD

-1609 TVKVKDCSREY
+1609 TIKVRNCSREY

-1718 KQPVFSCEANEAS
+1718 KQPVFSCDANEAS

-1736 PITVYD
+1736 PINVYG
-1742 VEADNYEVKSY
+1742 VEADNYNAISY
-1753 IAGTLTVLK
+1753 VAGTLTVLK

-1797 YLYALAPGVETA
+1797 YSYALVPRVETA

-1817 NKITFPQNGMY
+1817 NKITFSQNGMY
-1828 LLVAIQDGNN
+1828 LLVAIQAGNN

-1843 TDTLDVCAISDD
+1843 TDTLDVCAISDN

-1911 YLKELVIGDNVKKC
+1911 YLKELVIGDKVKKC
-1925 GHEAFGASINLYN
+1925 GHEAFGASINLCN

-1998 YANSEVWKNFTHI
+1998 YANSEVWKYFTHI

-2023 NVEKKSVWHTLQ
+2023 NVEKKSVWYTLQ

>member
-12 PLASRAKDTFYIEPV
+12 PLASRAKDTFYIAPV
-27 NVVPGESKTITL
+27 NIAPGDSKTITL

-58 GLKIAS
+58 GLRITSK
-64 RSNGNFDISLTDRGS
+64 SNGNFDISLTDRGS

-157 QNDVSVKGGEISP
+157 LNDVSVKGGEISP

-177 FELSNESEMT
+177 LELSNESEMT

-192 VVLPNGLFL
+192 VVLPNGLSL

-217 QTKQLGNGKVRI
+217 QAKLLGNGKVRI

-248 LWIKAEKGITG
+248 LWIKAEKGIAG
-259 NQIVKLENIIFS
+259 NQIVKVENIIFS
-271 DVKARTYRMDPFSF
+271 DVKARTYRMDPLSF
-285 VVDVKYVPVTSV
+285 VVDVKYVPVSSV
-297 SISESNMQLEVS
+297 SISESNIQLEVS

-351 GQCSIIASTA
+351 GKCSIIASTA

-380 HVANTTKVYGDA
+380 HVANTSKVYGDA

-469 QGDAMPVFKASY
+469 QGDAMPGFKASY
-481 AGLKNG
+481 TGFKNG

-508 PAEYAVTISGA
+508 PAVYAVTISGA
-519 EAENYEISY
+519 DAENYDISY
-528 EQGHLTV
+528 EQGRLTV

-609 ITKAPLSISAGN
+609 ITKAS
-621 YTKKQGDA
+621 
-629 MPVFKASYA
+629 
-638 GFKNGEDESVL
+638 
-649 TKQPVFSC
+649 
-657 EANEASAPAEY
+657 
-668 AVTISGAEAE
+668 
-678 NYEISY
+678 
-684 EQGHLTVVEADA
+684 
-696 VVVRAKSYNRQ
+696 
-707 YGDENPVFEFET
+707 
-719 EGAALDGTPEIVC
+719 
-732 SAVANSPVG
+732 
-741 SYTIEVKQGSI
+741 
-752 KNYNVHFES
+752 
-761 GSLVITKAPL
+761 L

-798 GEDESVL
+798 GE
-805 TKQPVF
+805 
-811 SCEAN
+811 
-816 EAGAPA
+816 
-822 EYAVTISGAEAENY
+822 
-836 AISYEQGHLTV
+836 
-847 VEADAVVVRA
+847 
-857 KSYSRQYGDENPVFE
+857 
-872 FDIEGAALDGT
+872 
-883 PEIVCSAVA
+883 
-892 NSPVGSYT
+892 
-900 IEVKQGSIKN
+900 
-910 YNVHFES
+910 
-917 GTLTITKAPL
+917 
-927 SISAGSYTK
+927 
-936 KQGDAMPAFKASYAG
+936 
-951 FKNGENES
+951 NES

-969 EANEASAPAEYAVT
+969 EANETSAPADYAVT
-983 ISGAEA
+983 VSDAEA
-989 ENYDISYEQGHLTV
+989 ENYDISYEQGRLTV
-1003 VEADAVV
+1003 TDADAVV
-1010 VRAKSYNRQYG
+1010 VRAKSYSRVYG
-1021 DENPVFEFETE
+1021 DANPVFEFETE
-1032 GAALD
+1032 GTVLD
-1037 GTPEIVCSAVANSPV
+1037 GTPEIVCSADKSSQV
-1052 GSYTIEVKQGS
+1052 GSYTIEVRQGS

-1072 SGSLVITKAPLS
+1072 NGSLAITKASLT

-1096 AMPVFKASYAG
+1096 AMPEFKANYTG

-1113 ESVLTKQPVF
+1113 ESVLTKRP
-1123 SCDANEAS
+1123 
-1131 APAEY
+1131 
-1136 AVTISGADAENYEI
+1136 T
-1150 SYEQGHL
+1150 
-1157 TVVEADAVVVRAKSY
+1157 
-1172 SRQYGDENPVFE
+1172 
-1184 FETDGAALDGT
+1184 FETT
-1195 PEIVCSAVANS
+1195 
-1206 PVGSYTIEVKQ
+1206 
-1217 GSIKNYNVHFESG
+1217 
-1230 SLVITKAPLS
+1230 
-1240 ISAGNYTKKQGDAMP
+1240 
-1255 VFKASY
+1255 
-1261 AGFKNGEDESV
+1261 
-1272 LTKQPVFSCDA
+1272 
-1283 NEASAPAEYAVTISG
+1283 
-1298 ADAENYD
+1298 
-1305 ISYEQGVLTVTGMPK
+1305 
-1320 PIISTD
+1320 
-1326 EATLRIT
+1326 
-1333 TETDNAVIYY
+1333 
-1343 TLDGTEPNENA
+1343 
-1354 RKYTEPINLYASCE
+1354 
-1368 IKAIAVKG
+1368 
-1376 DAKSEVTSAEYHDEE
+1376 
-1391 YPNIVKVGDII
+1391 
-1402 TANIINN
+1402 
-1409 GEENLPMIFKVTSV
+1409 
-1423 YPFNVEMENKE
+1423 
-1434 DYVEGWSNERDVSGT
+1434 
-1449 LEIPVV
+1449 
-1455 VKSNGISYCVKK
+1455 
-1467 LGDNSLAR
+1467 
-1475 CVNVSSLKL
+1475 
-1484 NEGLESIG
+1484 
-1492 RQAIRW
+1492 
-1498 CRNIKELI
+1498 
-1506 VPNSVKEVWGA
+1506 
-1517 FLTEDHGLVSVV
+1517 
-1529 LGSGLETIHTE
+1529 
-1540 AFWGVS
+1540 
-1546 MNLKSFISLSTNPA
+1546 
-1560 KCVEPD
+1560 
-1566 RTFTSL
+1566 
-1572 PEDVTLYV
+1572 
-1580 PLGSKSAYETAP
+1580 
-1592 GWDYFAGHIVE
+1592 
-1603 MDMSPA
+1603 A
-1609 TVKVKDCSREY
+1609 TVE
-1620 GDDNPTLEFE
+1620 
-1630 TEGATLIGEPEI
+1630 
-1642 ICSADKNSKVG
+1642 
-1653 TYEIEINKGTI
+1653 
-1664 KNYLVTFVPGTLTVT
+1664 
-1679 KAPLVVT
+1679 
-1686 AENYTIT
+1686 
-1693 QGDKLPEFTAN
+1693 
-1704 YSGFKN
+1704 
-1710 GEDESVLT
+1710 
-1718 KQPVFSCEANEAS
+1718 S

-1736 PITVYD
+1736 PITVSG

-1762 RELKKQTITWD
+1762 RELKKQTITWN

-1797 YLYALAPGVETA
+1797 YSYALAPGVETA

-1902 DGLAMYACY
+1902 DRLAMYACY

-1925 GHEAFGASINLYN
+1925 GHEAFGASVNLYN
-1938 VTLPVADVE
+1938 VTLPAGDVE
-1947 FTHNWMFNCD
+1947 LKDKWVFNCD

-1985 KCILYVPVGTKQS
+1985 KCILYVPVGTKQA
-1998 YANSEVWKNFTHI
+1998 YRNAEVWKYFTHI

-2016 STNISNI
+2016 STSIFNI
-2023 NVEKKSVWHTLQ
+2023 NVEKKGVWYTLQ

>member
-12 PLASRAKDTFYIEPV
+12 PLASRAKDTFYIAPE
-27 NVVPGESKTITL
+27 NIAPGDSKTITL

-64 RSNGNFDISLTDRGS
+64 KSNGNFDISLTDRGS

-157 QNDVSVKGGEISP
+157 LNDVSVKGGEISP

-177 FELSNESEMT
+177 LELSNESEMT

-192 VVLPNGLFL
+192 VVLPNGLSL

-217 QTKQLGNGKVRI
+217 QTKLLGNGKVRI

-248 LWIKAEKGITG
+248 LWIKAEKGIAG
-259 NQIVKLENIIFS
+259 NQIVKVENIIFS
-271 DVKARTYRMDPFSF
+271 DVKARTYRMDPLSF
-285 VVDVKYVPVTSV
+285 VVDVKYVPVSSV
-297 SISESNMQLEVS
+297 SISESNIQLEVS

-351 GQCSIIASTA
+351 GKCSIIVSTA

-481 AGLKNG
+481 VGFKNG
-487 ENESVLT
+487 EDESVLT

-508 PAEYAVTISGA
+508 PAEYSVTISGA
-519 EAENYEISY
+519 DAENYDISY

-638 GFKNGEDESVL
+638 GFKNGE
-649 TKQPVFSC
+649 
-657 EANEASAPAEY
+657 
-668 AVTISGAEAE
+668 
-678 NYEISY
+678 
-684 EQGHLTVVEADA
+684 
-696 VVVRAKSYNRQ
+696 
-707 YGDENPVFEFET
+707 
-719 EGAALDGTPEIVC
+719 
-732 SAVANSPVG
+732 
-741 SYTIEVKQGSI
+741 
-752 KNYNVHFES
+752 
-761 GSLVITKAPL
+761 
-771 SISAGNYTKKQGD
+771 
-784 AMPVFKASYVGFKN
+784 
-798 GEDESVL
+798 
-805 TKQPVF
+805 
-811 SCEAN
+811 
-816 EAGAPA
+816 
-822 EYAVTISGAEAENY
+822 
-836 AISYEQGHLTV
+836 
-847 VEADAVVVRA
+847 
-857 KSYSRQYGDENPVFE
+857 
-872 FDIEGAALDGT
+872 
-883 PEIVCSAVA
+883 
-892 NSPVGSYT
+892 
-900 IEVKQGSIKN
+900 
-910 YNVHFES
+910 
-917 GTLTITKAPL
+917 
-927 SISAGSYTK
+927 
-936 KQGDAMPAFKASYAG
+936 
-951 FKNGENES
+951 NES

-983 ISGAEA
+983 ISGADA
-989 ENYDISYEQGHLTV
+989 ENYDISYEQG
-1003 VEADAVV
+1003 
-1010 VRAKSYNRQYG
+1010 R
-1021 DENPVFEFETE
+1021 
-1032 GAALD
+1032 
-1037 GTPEIVCSAVANSPV
+1037 
-1052 GSYTIEVKQGS
+1052 
-1063 IKNYNVHFE
+1063 
-1072 SGSLVITKAPLS
+1072 
-1084 ISAGNYTKKQGD
+1084 
-1096 AMPVFKASYAG
+1096 
-1107 FKNGED
+1107 
-1113 ESVLTKQPVF
+1113 
-1123 SCDANEAS
+1123 
-1131 APAEY
+1131 
-1136 AVTISGADAENYEI
+1136 
-1150 SYEQGHL
+1150 L

-1195 PEIVCSAVANS
+1195 PEIVCSADKS
-1206 PVGSYTIEVKQ
+1206 SQVGSYTIEVRQ
-1217 GSIKNYNVHFESG
+1217 GSIKNYNVHFENG
-1230 SLVITKAPLS
+1230 SLAITKASLT

-1255 VFKASY
+1255 EFKANY
-1261 AGFKNGEDESV
+1261 TGFKNGEDESV
-1272 LTKQPVFSCDA
+1272 LTKRPTF
-1283 NEASAPAEYAVTISG
+1283 E
-1298 ADAENYD
+1298 
-1305 ISYEQGVLTVTGMPK
+1305 
-1320 PIISTD
+1320 
-1326 EATLRIT
+1326 T
-1333 TETDNAVIYY
+1333 T
-1343 TLDGTEPNENA
+1343 
-1354 RKYTEPINLYASCE
+1354 
-1368 IKAIAVKG
+1368 
-1376 DAKSEVTSAEYHDEE
+1376 
-1391 YPNIVKVGDII
+1391 
-1402 TANIINN
+1402 
-1409 GEENLPMIFKVTSV
+1409 
-1423 YPFNVEMENKE
+1423 
-1434 DYVEGWSNERDVSGT
+1434 
-1449 LEIPVV
+1449 
-1455 VKSNGISYCVKK
+1455 
-1467 LGDNSLAR
+1467 
-1475 CVNVSSLKL
+1475 
-1484 NEGLESIG
+1484 
-1492 RQAIRW
+1492 
-1498 CRNIKELI
+1498 
-1506 VPNSVKEVWGA
+1506 
-1517 FLTEDHGLVSVV
+1517 
-1529 LGSGLETIHTE
+1529 
-1540 AFWGVS
+1540 
-1546 MNLKSFISLSTNPA
+1546 
-1560 KCVEPD
+1560 
-1566 RTFTSL
+1566 
-1572 PEDVTLYV
+1572 
-1580 PLGSKSAYETAP
+1580 
-1592 GWDYFAGHIVE
+1592 
-1603 MDMSPA
+1603 A
-1609 TVKVKDCSREY
+1609 TVE
-1620 GDDNPTLEFE
+1620 
-1630 TEGATLIGEPEI
+1630 
-1642 ICSADKNSKVG
+1642 
-1653 TYEIEINKGTI
+1653 
-1664 KNYLVTFVPGTLTVT
+1664 
-1679 KAPLVVT
+1679 
-1686 AENYTIT
+1686 
-1693 QGDKLPEFTAN
+1693 
-1704 YSGFKN
+1704 
-1710 GEDESVLT
+1710 
-1718 KQPVFSCEANEAS
+1718 S

-1736 PITVYD
+1736 PITVYG

-1753 IAGTLTVLK
+1753 ITGTLTVLK

-1797 YLYALAPGVETA
+1797 YSYALAPGVETA

-1902 DGLAMYACY
+1902 DRLAMYACY

-1925 GHEAFGASINLYN
+1925 GHEAFGASINLCN
-1938 VTLPVADVE
+1938 VTLPVGDVGLKYK
-1947 FTHNWMFNCD
+1947 WVFNCD

-1985 KCILYVPVGTKQS
+1985 KCILYVPVGTKQA
-1998 YANSEVWKNFTHI
+1998 YRNAEVWKYFTHI

-2016 STNISNI
+2016 STSISNI
-2023 NVEKKSVWHTLQ
+2023 NVEKKSVWYTLQ

-2047 VYIHNGKKIIVR
+2047 VYIHNGKKIIIR

>member
-12 PLASRAKDTFYIEPV
+12 PLASRAKDTFYIAPV

-64 RSNGNFDISLTDRGS
+64 KSNGNFDISLTDRGS

-177 FELSNESEMT
+177 LELSNESEMT

-192 VVLPNGLFL
+192 VVLPNGLSL

-241 KIGSVID
+241 KIGSVIG
-248 LWIKAEKGITG
+248 LWIKAEKGIAG
-259 NQIVKLENIIFS
+259 NQIVKVENIIFS
-271 DVKARTYRMDPFSF
+271 DVKARTYRMDPLSF
-285 VVDVKYVPVTSV
+285 VVDVKYVPATSV

-346 IARSA
+346 FARSA
-351 GQCSIIASTA
+351 GKCSIIASTA

-380 HVANTTKVYGDA
+380 HVANTTKIYGDA

-440 DKYEISYIPGTLTIT
+440 DKYEISYIPGTLTVTKAPLSISAGNYTKKQGDAMPVFKASYAGFKNGENESVLTKLPVFSCEANEASAPAEYAVTISGADAENYAISYEQGRLTVVEADAVVVRAKSYSRQYGDDNPVFEFETEGAALDGTPEIVCSAVANSPVGSYTIEVKQGSIKNYNVHFESGSLTIT

-481 AGLKNG
+481 AGFKYG

-494 KQPVFSCE
+494 KQPVFSCD

-519 EAENYEISY
+519 DAENYDISY

-563 EGAAL
+563 EGAVL

-629 MPVFKASYA
+629 MPVFKASY
-638 GFKNGEDESVL
+638 
-649 TKQPVFSC
+649 T
-657 EANEASAPAEY
+657 
-668 AVTISGAEAE
+668 
-678 NYEISY
+678 
-684 EQGHLTVVEADA
+684 
-696 VVVRAKSYNRQ
+696 
-707 YGDENPVFEFET
+707 
-719 EGAALDGTPEIVC
+719 
-732 SAVANSPVG
+732 
-741 SYTIEVKQGSI
+741 
-752 KNYNVHFES
+752 
-761 GSLVITKAPL
+761 
-771 SISAGNYTKKQGD
+771 
-784 AMPVFKASYVGFKN
+784 
-798 GEDESVL
+798 
-805 TKQPVF
+805 
-811 SCEAN
+811 
-816 EAGAPA
+816 
-822 EYAVTISGAEAENY
+822 
-836 AISYEQGHLTV
+836 
-847 VEADAVVVRA
+847 
-857 KSYSRQYGDENPVFE
+857 
-872 FDIEGAALDGT
+872 
-883 PEIVCSAVA
+883 
-892 NSPVGSYT
+892 
-900 IEVKQGSIKN
+900 
-910 YNVHFES
+910 
-917 GTLTITKAPL
+917 
-927 SISAGSYTK
+927 
-936 KQGDAMPAFKASYAG
+936 G

-969 EANEASAPAEYAVT
+969 E
-983 ISGAEA
+983 
-989 ENYDISYEQGHLTV
+989 
-1003 VEADAVV
+1003 
-1010 VRAKSYNRQYG
+1010 
-1021 DENPVFEFETE
+1021 
-1032 GAALD
+1032 
-1037 GTPEIVCSAVANSPV
+1037 
-1052 GSYTIEVKQGS
+1052 
-1063 IKNYNVHFE
+1063 
-1072 SGSLVITKAPLS
+1072 
-1084 ISAGNYTKKQGD
+1084 
-1096 AMPVFKASYAG
+1096 
-1107 FKNGED
+1107 
-1113 ESVLTKQPVF
+1113 
-1123 SCDANEAS
+1123 
-1131 APAEY
+1131 
-1136 AVTISGADAENYEI
+1136 
-1150 SYEQGHL
+1150 
-1157 TVVEADAVVVRAKSY
+1157 
-1172 SRQYGDENPVFE
+1172 
-1184 FETDGAALDGT
+1184 
-1195 PEIVCSAVANS
+1195 
-1206 PVGSYTIEVKQ
+1206 
-1217 GSIKNYNVHFESG
+1217 
-1230 SLVITKAPLS
+1230 
-1240 ISAGNYTKKQGDAMP
+1240 
-1255 VFKASY
+1255 
-1261 AGFKNGEDESV
+1261 
-1272 LTKQPVFSCDA
+1272 A

-1368 IKAIAVKG
+1368 IKAIAVNG
-1376 DAKSEVTSAEYHDEE
+1376 DAKSEVSSAEYHDAE

-1434 DYVEGWSNERDVSGT
+1434 DYVEGWSNKDKLSGDI
-1449 LEIPVV
+1449 EIPSL
-1455 VKSNGISYCVKK
+1455 VKNEGISYNVIG
-1467 LGDNSLAR
+1467 LGGGALVRAE
-1475 CVNVSSLKL
+1475 NVTSLKL
-1484 NEGLESIG
+1484 NEGLEYTSSHSM
-1492 RQAIRW
+1492 RW
-1498 CRNIKELI
+1498 CYGLHEI
-1506 VPNSVKEVWGA
+1506 VFPNTVKVLGDA
-1517 FLTEDHGLVSVV
+1517 AMTDCHNVKTVV
-1529 LGSGLETIHTE
+1529 LGSGLERLKYL
-1540 AFWGVS
+1540 AFWAVS
-1546 MNLKSFISLSTNPA
+1546 HRLETIVSLNPVPAICDSPNSTF
-1560 KCVEPD
+1560 E
-1566 RTFTSL
+1566 SL
-1572 PEDVTLYV
+1572 PEGVTLYV

-1620 GDDNPTLEFE
+1620 GDDNPTFE
-1630 TEGATLIGEPEI
+1630 IETDGAALIGEPEI

-1664 KNYLVTFVPGTLTVT
+1664 KNYYVTFVPGSLTVT

-1686 AENYTIT
+1686 ADNYTIT
-1693 QGDKLPEFTAN
+1693 QGDKLPEFTAS

-1710 GEDESVLT
+1710 GEDVSVLT
-1718 KQPVFSCEANEAS
+1718 KQPVFSCDTNEAS

-1736 PITVYD
+1736 PITVYG

-1753 IAGTLTVLK
+1753 ITATLTVLK

-1797 YLYALAPGVETA
+1797 YSYALAPRVETA
-1809 YQVPQIEG
+1809 YRAPQIEG
-1817 NKITFPQNGMY
+1817 NNITFPEEGTYM
-1828 LLVAIQDGNN
+1828 LVAIQDGND

-1855 EGLMY
+1855 ESLMY

-1878 RGYNPYRGKVEI
+1878 RGYKPYRGKVEI

-1925 GHEAFGASINLYN
+1925 GHEAFGASINLCN

-1947 FTHNWMFNCD
+1947 FAHNWMFNCD

-1967 SIPYVVDE
+1967 SIPYVVEE

-1998 YANSEVWKNFTHI
+1998 YANAEVWKYFTHI

-2016 STNISNI
+2016 STSISNI
-2023 NVEKKSVWHTLQ
+2023 NVEKKGVWYTLQ
-2035 GVKLFAKPNIPG
+2035 GVKLFVKPNIPG

>member
-64 RSNGNFDISLTDRGS
+64 KSNGNFDISLTDRGS

-192 VVLPNGLFL
+192 VVLPNGLSL
-201 DLSKT
+201 DLNKT

-324 DKTILWKSDNEKVA
+324 DKTILWKSDNVKVA

-440 DKYEISYIPGTLTIT
+440 DKYEISYISGTLT
-455 KAPLSISAGNYTKK
+455 
-469 QGDAMPVFKASY
+469 
-481 AGLKNG
+481 
-487 ENESVLT
+487 
-494 KQPVFSCE
+494 
-502 ANEASA
+502 
-508 PAEYAVTISGA
+508 
-519 EAENYEISY
+519 
-528 EQGHLTV
+528 
-535 VEADAVVVRAKSY
+535 
-548 SRQYGDENPVFEFET
+548 
-563 EGAAL
+563 
-568 DGTPEIV
+568 
-575 CSAVA
+575 
-580 NSPVG
+580 
-585 SYTIEVKQGSIKN
+585 
-598 YNVHFESGSLV
+598 

-668 AVTISGAEAE
+668 AVTISGADAE
-678 NYEISY
+678 NYEINY

-816 EAGAPA
+816 EA
-822 EYAVTISGAEAENY
+822 
-836 AISYEQGHLTV
+836 
-847 VEADAVVVRA
+847 
-857 KSYSRQYGDENPVFE
+857 
-872 FDIEGAALDGT
+872 
-883 PEIVCSAVA
+883 
-892 NSPVGSYT
+892 
-900 IEVKQGSIKN
+900 
-910 YNVHFES
+910 
-917 GTLTITKAPL
+917 
-927 SISAGSYTK
+927 
-936 KQGDAMPAFKASYAG
+936 
-951 FKNGENES
+951 
-959 VLTKQPVFSC
+959 
-969 EANEASAPAEYAVT
+969 SAPAEYAVT
-983 ISGAEA
+983 ISGADA

-1010 VRAKSYNRQYG
+1010 VRAKSYSRQYG

-1107 FKNGED
+1107 FKNGEN

-1123 SCDANEAS
+1123 SCEANEAS

-1136 AVTISGADAENYEI
+1136 AVTISGADAENYE
-1150 SYEQGHL
+1150 
-1157 TVVEADAVVVRAKSY
+1157 
-1172 SRQYGDENPVFE
+1172 
-1184 FETDGAALDGT
+1184 
-1195 PEIVCSAVANS
+1195 
-1206 PVGSYTIEVKQ
+1206 
-1217 GSIKNYNVHFESG
+1217 
-1230 SLVITKAPLS
+1230 
-1240 ISAGNYTKKQGDAMP
+1240 
-1255 VFKASY
+1255 
-1261 AGFKNGEDESV
+1261 
-1272 LTKQPVFSCDA
+1272 
-1283 NEASAPAEYAVTISG
+1283 
-1298 ADAENYD
+1298 

-1368 IKAIAVKG
+1368 IKAIAVNG
-1376 DAKSEVTSAEYHDEE
+1376 DAKSEVSSAEYHDAE

-1434 DYVEGWSNERDVSGT
+1434 DYVEGWSNKDKLSGDI
-1449 LEIPVV
+1449 EIPSF
-1455 VKSNGISYCVKK
+1455 VKNEGISYNVIG
-1467 LGDNSLAR
+1467 LGKDALALA
-1475 CVNVSSLKL
+1475 VNVTSLKL
-1484 NEGLESIG
+1484 NEGLEYTSD
-1492 RQAIRW
+1492 QSIRW
-1498 CRNIKELI
+1498 CGGLHEI
-1506 VPNSVKEVWGA
+1506 VIPNTVKVLGEAAMTDCHNVK
-1517 FLTEDHGLVSVV
+1517 TVV
-1529 LGSGLETIHTE
+1529 LGSGLERLKSL
-1540 AFWGVS
+1540 AFWAVS
-1546 MNLKSFISLSTNPA
+1546 YRLETIVSLNPIPA
-1560 KCVEPD
+1560 ICDSPN
-1566 RTFTSL
+1566 RTFMYL

-1620 GDDNPTLEFE
+1620 GDDNPTFE
-1630 TEGATLIGEPEI
+1630 IETDGAALIGEPEI
-1642 ICSADKNSKVG
+1642 ICSADKKSEVG

-1686 AENYTIT
+1686 ADNYTIT

-1731 APGEY
+1731 APGKY

-1797 YLYALAPGVETA
+1797 YSYALVPRVESA

-1878 RGYNPYRGKVEI
+1878 RGYKPYRGKVEI
-1890 PATVNGL
+1890 PANVNGL

-1925 GHEAFGASINLYN
+1925 GHEAFGASINLCN

-2035 GVKLFAKPNIPG
+2035 GVKLFAKPNISG

>member
-12 PLASRAKDTFYIEPV
+12 PLASRAKDTFYIAPV
-27 NVVPGESKTITL
+27 NIAPGDSKTITL

-47 RGFQTDIELPE
+47 RGFQTDIELPK

-64 RSNGNFDISLTDRGS
+64 KSNGNFDISLTDRGS

-157 QNDVSVKGGEISP
+157 QNDVSVKGGDISP

-177 FELSNESEMT
+177 LELSNESEMT

-192 VVLPNGLFL
+192 VVLPNGLSL

-248 LWIKAEKGITG
+248 LWIKAEKGIAG
-259 NQIVKLENIIFS
+259 NQIVKVENIIFS
-271 DVKARTYRMDPFSF
+271 DVKARTYRMDSLSF
-285 VVDVKYVPVTSV
+285 VVDVKYVPATSV

-351 GQCSIIASTA
+351 GKCSIIASTA

-369 VVTVVKIPLTA
+369 AVTVTKIPLIA

-431 DIVASGAVS
+431 DIVASGVVS
-440 DKYEISYIPGTLTIT
+440 DKYEISYIPGTLTVT
-455 KAPLSISAGNYTKK
+455 KAPLTISAGNYTKK

-481 AGLKNG
+481 TGFKNG

-519 EAENYEISY
+519 DAENYDISY
-528 EQGHLTV
+528 EQGRLTV

-575 CSAVA
+575 CSAA
-580 NSPVG
+580 INTPVG
-585 SYTIEVKQGSIKN
+585 TYTIEVKQGSVKN
-598 YNVHFESGSLV
+598 YNVHFE
-609 ITKAPLSISAGN
+609 
-621 YTKKQGDA
+621 
-629 MPVFKASYA
+629 
-638 GFKNGEDESVL
+638 NG
-649 TKQPVFSC
+649 T
-657 EANEASAPAEY
+657 
-668 AVTISGAEAE
+668 
-678 NYEISY
+678 
-684 EQGHLTVVEADA
+684 LTVTKV
-696 VVVRAKSYNRQ
+696 
-707 YGDENPVFEFET
+707 P
-719 EGAALDGTPEIVC
+719 L
-732 SAVANSPVG
+732 
-741 SYTIEVKQGSI
+741 TI
-752 KNYNVHFES
+752 F
-761 GSLVITKAPL
+761 
-771 SISAGNYTKKQGD
+771 AGNYTKKQGD

-805 TKQPVF
+805 RKQPAF

-816 EAGAPA
+816 ETSAPA
-822 EYAVTISGAEAENY
+822 DYAVTVSDAEAENY
-836 AISYEQGHLTV
+836 DISYEQGRLTV
-847 VEADAVVVRA
+847 TDADAVVVRA
-857 KSYSRQYGDENPVFE
+857 KSYSRVYGDANPVFE
-872 FDIEGAALDGT
+872 FETEGTVLDGT
-883 PEIVCSAVA
+883 PEIICSADK
-892 NSPVGSYT
+892 SSQVGSYT
-900 IEVKQGSIKN
+900 IEVRQGSIKN
-910 YNVHFES
+910 YNVHFEN
-917 GTLTITKAPL
+917 
-927 SISAGSYTK
+927 GSL
-936 KQGDAMPAFKASYAG
+936 AINKAS
-951 FKNGENES
+951 
-959 VLTKQPVFSC
+959 LT
-969 EANEASAPAEYAVT
+969 
-983 ISGAEA
+983 
-989 ENYDISYEQGHLTV
+989 
-1003 VEADAVV
+1003 
-1010 VRAKSYNRQYG
+1010 
-1021 DENPVFEFETE
+1021 
-1032 GAALD
+1032 
-1037 GTPEIVCSAVANSPV
+1037 
-1052 GSYTIEVKQGS
+1052 
-1063 IKNYNVHFE
+1063 
-1072 SGSLVITKAPLS
+1072 

-1096 AMPVFKASYAG
+1096 AMPEFKANYTG

-1113 ESVLTKQPVF
+1113 ESVLTKRP
-1123 SCDANEAS
+1123 
-1131 APAEY
+1131 
-1136 AVTISGADAENYEI
+1136 T
-1150 SYEQGHL
+1150 
-1157 TVVEADAVVVRAKSY
+1157 
-1172 SRQYGDENPVFE
+1172 
-1184 FETDGAALDGT
+1184 FETT
-1195 PEIVCSAVANS
+1195 
-1206 PVGSYTIEVKQ
+1206 
-1217 GSIKNYNVHFESG
+1217 
-1230 SLVITKAPLS
+1230 
-1240 ISAGNYTKKQGDAMP
+1240 
-1255 VFKASY
+1255 
-1261 AGFKNGEDESV
+1261 
-1272 LTKQPVFSCDA
+1272 
-1283 NEASAPAEYAVTISG
+1283 
-1298 ADAENYD
+1298 
-1305 ISYEQGVLTVTGMPK
+1305 
-1320 PIISTD
+1320 
-1326 EATLRIT
+1326 
-1333 TETDNAVIYY
+1333 
-1343 TLDGTEPNENA
+1343 
-1354 RKYTEPINLYASCE
+1354 
-1368 IKAIAVKG
+1368 
-1376 DAKSEVTSAEYHDEE
+1376 
-1391 YPNIVKVGDII
+1391 
-1402 TANIINN
+1402 
-1409 GEENLPMIFKVTSV
+1409 
-1423 YPFNVEMENKE
+1423 
-1434 DYVEGWSNERDVSGT
+1434 
-1449 LEIPVV
+1449 
-1455 VKSNGISYCVKK
+1455 
-1467 LGDNSLAR
+1467 
-1475 CVNVSSLKL
+1475 
-1484 NEGLESIG
+1484 
-1492 RQAIRW
+1492 
-1498 CRNIKELI
+1498 
-1506 VPNSVKEVWGA
+1506 
-1517 FLTEDHGLVSVV
+1517 
-1529 LGSGLETIHTE
+1529 
-1540 AFWGVS
+1540 
-1546 MNLKSFISLSTNPA
+1546 
-1560 KCVEPD
+1560 
-1566 RTFTSL
+1566 
-1572 PEDVTLYV
+1572 
-1580 PLGSKSAYETAP
+1580 
-1592 GWDYFAGHIVE
+1592 
-1603 MDMSPA
+1603 A
-1609 TVKVKDCSREY
+1609 TVE
-1620 GDDNPTLEFE
+1620 
-1630 TEGATLIGEPEI
+1630 
-1642 ICSADKNSKVG
+1642 
-1653 TYEIEINKGTI
+1653 
-1664 KNYLVTFVPGTLTVT
+1664 
-1679 KAPLVVT
+1679 
-1686 AENYTIT
+1686 
-1693 QGDKLPEFTAN
+1693 
-1704 YSGFKN
+1704 
-1710 GEDESVLT
+1710 
-1718 KQPVFSCEANEAS
+1718 S

-1736 PITVYD
+1736 PITVSG

-1773 QEIKAKVGST
+1773 QKIKAKVGST

-1797 YLYALAPGVETA
+1797 YSYALAPGVETA

-1838 EYAAA
+1838 EYEAA

-1925 GHEAFGASINLYN
+1925 GHEAFGASINLCN

-1998 YANSEVWKNFTHI
+1998 YANSEVWKYFTHI

-2016 STNISNI
+2016 STSISNI
-2023 NVEKKSVWHTLQ
+2023 NVEKKSVWYTLQ
-2035 GVKLFAKPNIPG
+2035 GVKLFVKPNIPG

>member
-157 QNDVSVKGGEISP
+157 QNDVFVKSGEISP

-192 VVLPNGLFL
+192 VVLPNGLSL

-248 LWIKAEKGITG
+248 LWIKAEKSIAG

-481 AGLKNG
+481 AGFKNG
-487 ENESVLT
+487 EDESVLT
-494 KQPVFSCE
+494 KQPVFSCV

-519 EAENYEISY
+519 EAENYDISY
-528 EQGHLTV
+528 EQGRLTV

-548 SRQYGDENPVFEFET
+548 SRQYGDENPVLEFET

-629 MPVFKASYA
+629 MPVFKAGYA
-638 GFKNGEDESVL
+638 GFKNGENESVL

-678 NYEISY
+678 NYAISY

-696 VVVRAKSYNRQ
+696 VVVRAKSYSRQ
-707 YGDENPVFEFET
+707 YGDDNPVFEFET
-719 EGAALDGTPEIVC
+719 EGVALDGTPEIVC

-741 SYTIEVKQGSI
+741 SYTVEVKQGSI

-761 GSLVITKAPL
+761 GILVITKAPL

-816 EAGAPA
+816 EA
-822 EYAVTISGAEAENY
+822 
-836 AISYEQGHLTV
+836 
-847 VEADAVVVRA
+847 
-857 KSYSRQYGDENPVFE
+857 
-872 FDIEGAALDGT
+872 
-883 PEIVCSAVA
+883 
-892 NSPVGSYT
+892 
-900 IEVKQGSIKN
+900 
-910 YNVHFES
+910 
-917 GTLTITKAPL
+917 
-927 SISAGSYTK
+927 
-936 KQGDAMPAFKASYAG
+936 
-951 FKNGENES
+951 
-959 VLTKQPVFSC
+959 
-969 EANEASAPAEYAVT
+969 SAPAEYAVT

-989 ENYDISYEQGHLTV
+989 ENYDISYEQG
-1003 VEADAVV
+1003 
-1010 VRAKSYNRQYG
+1010 R
-1021 DENPVFEFETE
+1021 
-1032 GAALD
+1032 
-1037 GTPEIVCSAVANSPV
+1037 
-1052 GSYTIEVKQGS
+1052 
-1063 IKNYNVHFE
+1063 
-1072 SGSLVITKAPLS
+1072 
-1084 ISAGNYTKKQGD
+1084 
-1096 AMPVFKASYAG
+1096 
-1107 FKNGED
+1107 
-1113 ESVLTKQPVF
+1113 
-1123 SCDANEAS
+1123 
-1131 APAEY
+1131 
-1136 AVTISGADAENYEI
+1136 
-1150 SYEQGHL
+1150 L

-1255 VFKASY
+1255 VFKASS
-1261 AGFKNGEDESV
+1261 AGFKNGENESV
-1272 LTKQPVFSCDA
+1272 LTKQPVFSCEA

-1298 ADAENYD
+1298 ADAENYE

-1368 IKAIAVKG
+1368 IKAITVNG
-1376 DAKSEVTSAEYHDEE
+1376 DAKSEVSSAEYHDAE

-1434 DYVEGWSNERDVSGT
+1434 DYVEGWSNGRDVSGT
-1449 LEIPVV
+1449 LEIPAV
-1455 VKSNGISYCVKK
+1455 VKANGICYCVKK
-1467 LGDNSLAR
+1467 LGDNSLAM

-1492 RQAIRW
+1492 GQAIRW

-1529 LGSGLETIHTE
+1529 LGAGLETIHTD

-1620 GDDNPTLEFE
+1620 GDDNPTFEIE
-1630 TEGATLIGEPEI
+1630 TEGAALIGEPEI

-1664 KNYLVTFVPGTLTVT
+1664 KNYHVTFVPGTLTVK

-1693 QGDKLPEFTAN
+1693 QGDKLPEFTAS

-1710 GEDESVLT
+1710 GEDEAVLT
-1718 KQPVFSCEANEAS
+1718 KQPVFSCEADEAS

-1736 PITVYD
+1736 PITVYG

-1753 IAGTLTVLK
+1753 ITGTLTVLK

-1797 YLYALAPGVETA
+1797 YSYALAPRVESA
-1809 YQVPQIEG
+1809 YRVPQIEG
-1817 NKITFPQNGMY
+1817 NNITFPEEGTYM
-1828 LLVAIQDGNN
+1828 LVAIQDGNN

-1897 PVTEV
+1897 PVTKV
-1902 DGLAMYACY
+1902 DGQAMYACY
-1911 YLKELVIGDNVKKC
+1911 YLNEVVIGDNVAIC
-1925 GHEAFGASINLYN
+1925 GREAFGASRNLQK
-1938 VTLPVADVE
+1938 VTLPANQAE
-1947 FTHNWMFNCD
+1947 LRLEYIFNCD
-1957 RGIREIHCRS
+1957 DGIKEIHCRS
-1967 SIPYVVDE
+1967 SVPYLADE
-1975 GIFNGAVDYD
+1975 SLFNGFVNYD
-1985 KCILYVPVGTKQS
+1985 NCILFVPVGTKQS
-1998 YANSEVWKNFTHI
+1998 YANAEVWKNFTHI

-2016 STNISNI
+2016 STSISNI
-2023 NVEKKSVWHTLQ
+2023 NVEKKSVWYTLQ
-2035 GVKLFAKPNIPG
+2035 GVKLFVKPNIPG

>member
-64 RSNGNFDISLTDRGS
+64 KSNGNFDISLTDRGS

-192 VVLPNGLFL
+192 VVLPNGLSL
-201 DLSKT
+201 DLNKT

-455 KAPLSISAGNYTKK
+455 KAPLI
-469 QGDAMPVFKASY
+469 
-481 AGLKNG
+481 
-487 ENESVLT
+487 
-494 KQPVFSCE
+494 
-502 ANEASA
+502 
-508 PAEYAVTISGA
+508 
-519 EAENYEISY
+519 
-528 EQGHLTV
+528 
-535 VEADAVVVRAKSY
+535 
-548 SRQYGDENPVFEFET
+548 
-563 EGAAL
+563 
-568 DGTPEIV
+568 
-575 CSAVA
+575 
-580 NSPVG
+580 
-585 SYTIEVKQGSIKN
+585 
-598 YNVHFESGSLV
+598 
-609 ITKAPLSISAGN
+609 ISAGN

-657 EANEASAPAEY
+657 EANES
-668 AVTISGAEAE
+668 
-678 NYEISY
+678 
-684 EQGHLTVVEADA
+684 
-696 VVVRAKSYNRQ
+696 
-707 YGDENPVFEFET
+707 
-719 EGAALDGTPEIVC
+719 
-732 SAVANSPVG
+732 
-741 SYTIEVKQGSI
+741 
-752 KNYNVHFES
+752 
-761 GSLVITKAPL
+761 
-771 SISAGNYTKKQGD
+771 
-784 AMPVFKASYVGFKN
+784 
-798 GEDESVL
+798 
-805 TKQPVF
+805 
-811 SCEAN
+811 
-816 EAGAPA
+816 
-822 EYAVTISGAEAENY
+822 
-836 AISYEQGHLTV
+836 
-847 VEADAVVVRA
+847 
-857 KSYSRQYGDENPVFE
+857 
-872 FDIEGAALDGT
+872 
-883 PEIVCSAVA
+883 
-892 NSPVGSYT
+892 
-900 IEVKQGSIKN
+900 
-910 YNVHFES
+910 
-917 GTLTITKAPL
+917 
-927 SISAGSYTK
+927 
-936 KQGDAMPAFKASYAG
+936 
-951 FKNGENES
+951 
-959 VLTKQPVFSC
+959 
-969 EANEASAPAEYAVT
+969 
-983 ISGAEA
+983 
-989 ENYDISYEQGHLTV
+989 
-1003 VEADAVV
+1003 
-1010 VRAKSYNRQYG
+1010 
-1021 DENPVFEFETE
+1021 
-1032 GAALD
+1032 
-1037 GTPEIVCSAVANSPV
+1037 
-1052 GSYTIEVKQGS
+1052 
-1063 IKNYNVHFE
+1063 
-1072 SGSLVITKAPLS
+1072 
-1084 ISAGNYTKKQGD
+1084 
-1096 AMPVFKASYAG
+1096 
-1107 FKNGED
+1107 
-1113 ESVLTKQPVF
+1113 
-1123 SCDANEAS
+1123 S

-1136 AVTISGADAENYEI
+1136 AVTISGADAENYE
-1150 SYEQGHL
+1150 
-1157 TVVEADAVVVRAKSY
+1157 
-1172 SRQYGDENPVFE
+1172 
-1184 FETDGAALDGT
+1184 
-1195 PEIVCSAVANS
+1195 
-1206 PVGSYTIEVKQ
+1206 
-1217 GSIKNYNVHFESG
+1217 
-1230 SLVITKAPLS
+1230 
-1240 ISAGNYTKKQGDAMP
+1240 
-1255 VFKASY
+1255 
-1261 AGFKNGEDESV
+1261 
-1272 LTKQPVFSCDA
+1272 
-1283 NEASAPAEYAVTISG
+1283 
-1298 ADAENYD
+1298 

-1368 IKAIAVKG
+1368 IKAIAVNG
-1376 DAKSEVTSAEYHDEE
+1376 DAKSEVSSAEYHDAE

-1409 GEENLPMIFKVTSV
+1409 GEDNLPMIFKVTSV

-1434 DYVEGWSNERDVSGT
+1434 DYVEGWNNERDVSGT

-1492 RQAIRW
+1492 HQAIRW

-1529 LGSGLETIHTE
+1529 LGSGLETIHTD

-1642 ICSADKNSKVG
+1642 ICSVDKNSKVG

-1731 APGEY
+1731 APGKY

-1797 YLYALAPGVETA
+1797 YSYALVPRVESA

-1878 RGYNPYRGKVEI
+1878 RGYKPYRGKVEI

-1925 GHEAFGASINLYN
+1925 GHEAFGASINLCN

-2035 GVKLFAKPNIPG
+2035 GVKLFAKPNISG

>member
-27 NVVPGESKTITL
+27 NVVPGDSKTITL

-64 RSNGNFDISLTDRGS
+64 KSNGNFDISLTDRGS

-93 VRILGYSTQGES
+93 VRILGYSTEGES

-177 FELSNESEMT
+177 LELSNESEMT

-192 VVLPNGLFL
+192 VVLPNGLSL
-201 DLSKT
+201 DLNKT

-338 TVSDNGMI
+338 IVSDNGMI

-412 SVPASISTI
+412 SVPVSISTI

-481 AGLKNG
+481 AG
-487 ENESVLT
+487 
-494 KQPVFSCE
+494 
-502 ANEASA
+502 
-508 PAEYAVTISGA
+508 
-519 EAENYEISY
+519 
-528 EQGHLTV
+528 
-535 VEADAVVVRAKSY
+535 
-548 SRQYGDENPVFEFET
+548 
-563 EGAAL
+563 
-568 DGTPEIV
+568 
-575 CSAVA
+575 
-580 NSPVG
+580 
-585 SYTIEVKQGSIKN
+585 
-598 YNVHFESGSLV
+598 
-609 ITKAPLSISAGN
+609 
-621 YTKKQGDA
+621 
-629 MPVFKASYA
+629 
-638 GFKNGEDESVL
+638 
-649 TKQPVFSC
+649 
-657 EANEASAPAEY
+657 
-668 AVTISGAEAE
+668 
-678 NYEISY
+678 
-684 EQGHLTVVEADA
+684 
-696 VVVRAKSYNRQ
+696 
-707 YGDENPVFEFET
+707 
-719 EGAALDGTPEIVC
+719 
-732 SAVANSPVG
+732 
-741 SYTIEVKQGSI
+741 
-752 KNYNVHFES
+752 
-761 GSLVITKAPL
+761 
-771 SISAGNYTKKQGD
+771 
-784 AMPVFKASYVGFKN
+784 
-798 GEDESVL
+798 
-805 TKQPVF
+805 
-811 SCEAN
+811 
-816 EAGAPA
+816 
-822 EYAVTISGAEAENY
+822 
-836 AISYEQGHLTV
+836 
-847 VEADAVVVRA
+847 
-857 KSYSRQYGDENPVFE
+857 
-872 FDIEGAALDGT
+872 
-883 PEIVCSAVA
+883 
-892 NSPVGSYT
+892 
-900 IEVKQGSIKN
+900 
-910 YNVHFES
+910 
-917 GTLTITKAPL
+917 
-927 SISAGSYTK
+927 
-936 KQGDAMPAFKASYAG
+936 

-969 EANEASAPAEYAVT
+969 V
-983 ISGAEA
+983 
-989 ENYDISYEQGHLTV
+989 
-1003 VEADAVV
+1003 
-1010 VRAKSYNRQYG
+1010 
-1021 DENPVFEFETE
+1021 
-1032 GAALD
+1032 
-1037 GTPEIVCSAVANSPV
+1037 
-1052 GSYTIEVKQGS
+1052 
-1063 IKNYNVHFE
+1063 
-1072 SGSLVITKAPLS
+1072 
-1084 ISAGNYTKKQGD
+1084 
-1096 AMPVFKASYAG
+1096 
-1107 FKNGED
+1107 
-1113 ESVLTKQPVF
+1113 
-1123 SCDANEAS
+1123 
-1131 APAEY
+1131 
-1136 AVTISGADAENYEI
+1136 
-1150 SYEQGHL
+1150 
-1157 TVVEADAVVVRAKSY
+1157 
-1172 SRQYGDENPVFE
+1172 
-1184 FETDGAALDGT
+1184 
-1195 PEIVCSAVANS
+1195 
-1206 PVGSYTIEVKQ
+1206 
-1217 GSIKNYNVHFESG
+1217 
-1230 SLVITKAPLS
+1230 
-1240 ISAGNYTKKQGDAMP
+1240 
-1255 VFKASY
+1255 
-1261 AGFKNGEDESV
+1261 
-1272 LTKQPVFSCDA
+1272 A

-1320 PIISTD
+1320 PIISTA

-1376 DAKSEVTSAEYHDEE
+1376 DAKSEVSSAEYHDEE

-1434 DYVEGWSNERDVSGT
+1434 DYVEGWSNKDKLSGDI
-1449 LEIPVV
+1449 EIPSL
-1455 VKSNGISYCVKK
+1455 VKNEGISYNVIG
-1467 LGDNSLAR
+1467 LGKDALALV
-1475 CVNVSSLKL
+1475 VNVTSLKL
-1484 NEGLESIG
+1484 NEGLEYTSY
-1492 RQAIRW
+1492 QSIRW
-1498 CRNIKELI
+1498 CGGLHEI
-1506 VPNSVKEVWGA
+1506 VIPNTVKVLGEAAMTDCHNVK
-1517 FLTEDHGLVSVV
+1517 TVV
-1529 LGSGLETIHTE
+1529 LGSGLERLKSL
-1540 AFWGVS
+1540 AFWAVS
-1546 MNLKSFISLSTNPA
+1546 YRLETIVSLNPIPA
-1560 KCVEPD
+1560 ICDSPN
-1566 RTFTSL
+1566 RTFMSL

-1592 GWDYFAGHIVE
+1592 GWDCFAGHIVE

-1686 AENYTIT
+1686 ADNYTIT
-1693 QGDKLPEFTAN
+1693 QGDKLPEFTAS
-1704 YSGFKN
+1704 YCGFKN
-1710 GEDESVLT
+1710 GEDVSVLT
-1718 KQPVFSCEANEAS
+1718 KQPVFSCDANEAS

-1736 PITVYD
+1736 PITVYG

-1797 YLYALAPGVETA
+1797 YSYALVPRVESA
-1809 YQVPQIEG
+1809 YRVPQIEG

-1828 LLVAIQDGNN
+1828 LLVAIQAGNN

-1890 PATVNGL
+1890 PATVNGF

-1911 YLKELVIGDNVKKC
+1911 YLKELVIGDNVKTC
-1925 GHEAFGASINLYN
+1925 GHEAFGASINLCN

-2016 STNISNI
+2016 STSISNI

>member
-1 MVLLFLMLLAL
+1 MIRLNKTMVLLFLMLLAL
-12 PLASRAKDTFYIEPV
+12 PLASRAKDTFYIAPV
-27 NVVPGESKTITL
+27 NVAPGDSKTITL

-64 RSNGNFDISLTDRGS
+64 KSNGNFEISLTDRGS

-177 FELSNESEMT
+177 LELSNESEMT

-192 VVLPNGLFL
+192 VVLPNGLSL

-248 LWIKAEKGITG
+248 LWIKAEKGIAG
-259 NQIVKLENIIFS
+259 NQIVKVENIIFS
-271 DVKARTYRMDPFSF
+271 DVKARTYRMDPLSF
-285 VVDVKYVPVTSV
+285 VVDVKYVPATSV

-351 GQCSIIASTA
+351 GKCSIIASTA

-369 VVTVVKIPLTA
+369 AVTVVKIPLTA

-440 DKYEISYIPGTLTIT
+440 DKYEISYIPGTLTVT

-481 AGLKNG
+481 AGFKNG

-519 EAENYEISY
+519 DAENYDISY
-528 EQGHLTV
+528 EQGRLTV

-563 EGAAL
+563 EGVAL

-585 SYTIEVKQGSIKN
+585 SYTIEVKQGCIKN

-657 EANEASAPAEY
+657 EANE
-668 AVTISGAEAE
+668 T
-678 NYEISY
+678 
-684 EQGHLTVVEADA
+684 
-696 VVVRAKSYNRQ
+696 
-707 YGDENPVFEFET
+707 
-719 EGAALDGTPEIVC
+719 
-732 SAVANSPVG
+732 
-741 SYTIEVKQGSI
+741 
-752 KNYNVHFES
+752 
-761 GSLVITKAPL
+761 
-771 SISAGNYTKKQGD
+771 
-784 AMPVFKASYVGFKN
+784 
-798 GEDESVL
+798 SV
-805 TKQPVF
+805 
-811 SCEAN
+811 
-816 EAGAPA
+816 
-822 EYAVTISGAEAENY
+822 
-836 AISYEQGHLTV
+836 
-847 VEADAVVVRA
+847 
-857 KSYSRQYGDENPVFE
+857 
-872 FDIEGAALDGT
+872 
-883 PEIVCSAVA
+883 
-892 NSPVGSYT
+892 
-900 IEVKQGSIKN
+900 
-910 YNVHFES
+910 
-917 GTLTITKAPL
+917 
-927 SISAGSYTK
+927 
-936 KQGDAMPAFKASYAG
+936 
-951 FKNGENES
+951 
-959 VLTKQPVFSC
+959 
-969 EANEASAPAEYAVT
+969 
-983 ISGAEA
+983 
-989 ENYDISYEQGHLTV
+989 
-1003 VEADAVV
+1003 
-1010 VRAKSYNRQYG
+1010 
-1021 DENPVFEFETE
+1021 
-1032 GAALD
+1032 
-1037 GTPEIVCSAVANSPV
+1037 
-1052 GSYTIEVKQGS
+1052 
-1063 IKNYNVHFE
+1063 
-1072 SGSLVITKAPLS
+1072 
-1084 ISAGNYTKKQGD
+1084 
-1096 AMPVFKASYAG
+1096 
-1107 FKNGED
+1107 
-1113 ESVLTKQPVF
+1113 
-1123 SCDANEAS
+1123 
-1131 APAEY
+1131 PAEY

-1150 SYEQGHL
+1150 SYEQG
-1157 TVVEADAVVVRAKSY
+1157 
-1172 SRQYGDENPVFE
+1172 
-1184 FETDGAALDGT
+1184 
-1195 PEIVCSAVANS
+1195 
-1206 PVGSYTIEVKQ
+1206 
-1217 GSIKNYNVHFESG
+1217 
-1230 SLVITKAPLS
+1230 
-1240 ISAGNYTKKQGDAMP
+1240 
-1255 VFKASY
+1255 
-1261 AGFKNGEDESV
+1261 
-1272 LTKQPVFSCDA
+1272 
-1283 NEASAPAEYAVTISG
+1283 
-1298 ADAENYD
+1298 
-1305 ISYEQGVLTVTGMPK
+1305 VLTVTGMPK

-1326 EATLRIT
+1326 KATLRIT
-1333 TETDNAVIYY
+1333 SETDNAVIYY

-1368 IKAIAVKG
+1368 IKAIAVNG
-1376 DAKSEVTSAEYHDEE
+1376 DAKSEVSSAEYHDAE

-1434 DYVEGWSNERDVSGT
+1434 DYAEGWNNERDVSGT

-1492 RQAIRW
+1492 HQAIRW

-1529 LGSGLETIHTE
+1529 LGSGLETIHTD

-1609 TVKVKDCSREY
+1609 TIKVRNCSREY

-1718 KQPVFSCEANEAS
+1718 KQPVFSCDANEAS

-1736 PITVYD
+1736 PINIYG
-1742 VEADNYEVKSY
+1742 VEADNYNAISY
-1753 IAGTLTVLK
+1753 VAGTLTVLK

-1797 YLYALAPGVETA
+1797 YSYALAPGVETA

-1838 EYAAA
+1838 EYEAA

-1925 GHEAFGASINLYN
+1925 GHEAFGASINLCN

-1985 KCILYVPVGTKQS
+1985 KCILYVPVGTKQA
-1998 YANSEVWKNFTHI
+1998 YRNAEVWKYFTHI

-2016 STNISNI
+2016 STSISNI
-2023 NVEKKSVWHTLQ
+2023 NVEKKGVWYTLQ

-2047 VYIHNGKKIIVR
+2047 VYIHNGKKIIIR

>member
-119 ASSDFSGGYIK
+119 TSSDFSGGYIK

-177 FELSNESEMT
+177 LELSNESEMT

-192 VVLPNGLFL
+192 VVLPNGLSL

-309 DSRQL
+309 DSRLL

-481 AGLKNG
+481 AGFKNGEDESVLTKQPVFSCEANEASAPAEYAVTISGAEAENYAISYEQGRLTVVEADAVVVRAKSYSRQYGDENPVLEFETEGAALDGTPEIVCSAVANSPVGSYTIEVKQGSIKNYNVHFESGSLVITKAPLSISAGNYTKKQGDAMPVFKASYAGFKNG

-519 EAENYEISY
+519 EAENYDISY
-528 EQGHLTV
+528 EQGRLTVVEADAVVVRAKSYSRQYGDDNPVFEFETEGAALDGTPEIVCSAVANSPVGSYTIEVKQGCIKNYNVHFESGSLVITKAPLSISAGNYTKKQGDAMPVFKASYVGFKNGENESVLTKQPVFSCEANEASAPAEYAVTISGAEAENYAISYEQGRLTV

-638 GFKNGEDESVL
+638 GFKNGENESVL

-657 EANEASAPAEY
+657 EANETSVPAEY
-668 AVTISGAEAE
+668 AVTISGADAE
-678 NYEISY
+678 NYDISY
-684 EQGHLTVVEADA
+684 EQG
-696 VVVRAKSYNRQ
+696 R
-707 YGDENPVFEFET
+707 
-719 EGAALDGTPEIVC
+719 
-732 SAVANSPVG
+732 
-741 SYTIEVKQGSI
+741 
-752 KNYNVHFES
+752 
-761 GSLVITKAPL
+761 
-771 SISAGNYTKKQGD
+771 
-784 AMPVFKASYVGFKN
+784 
-798 GEDESVL
+798 
-805 TKQPVF
+805 
-811 SCEAN
+811 
-816 EAGAPA
+816 
-822 EYAVTISGAEAENY
+822 
-836 AISYEQGHLTV
+836 LTV

-872 FDIEGAALDGT
+872 F
-883 PEIVCSAVA
+883 
-892 NSPVGSYT
+892 
-900 IEVKQGSIKN
+900 
-910 YNVHFES
+910 
-917 GTLTITKAPL
+917 
-927 SISAGSYTK
+927 
-936 KQGDAMPAFKASYAG
+936 
-951 FKNGENES
+951 
-959 VLTKQPVFSC
+959 
-969 EANEASAPAEYAVT
+969 
-983 ISGAEA
+983 
-989 ENYDISYEQGHLTV
+989 
-1003 VEADAVV
+1003 
-1010 VRAKSYNRQYG
+1010 
-1021 DENPVFEFETE
+1021 ETE
-1032 GAALD
+1032 GTALD

-1107 FKNGED
+1107 FKNGEN

-1123 SCDANEAS
+1123 SCEANEAS

-1136 AVTISGADAENYEI
+1136 AVTISGADAENYE
-1150 SYEQGHL
+1150 
-1157 TVVEADAVVVRAKSY
+1157 
-1172 SRQYGDENPVFE
+1172 
-1184 FETDGAALDGT
+1184 
-1195 PEIVCSAVANS
+1195 
-1206 PVGSYTIEVKQ
+1206 
-1217 GSIKNYNVHFESG
+1217 
-1230 SLVITKAPLS
+1230 
-1240 ISAGNYTKKQGDAMP
+1240 
-1255 VFKASY
+1255 
-1261 AGFKNGEDESV
+1261 
-1272 LTKQPVFSCDA
+1272 
-1283 NEASAPAEYAVTISG
+1283 
-1298 ADAENYD
+1298 

-1368 IKAIAVKG
+1368 IKAIAVNG
-1376 DAKSEVTSAEYHDEE
+1376 DAKSEVSSAEYHDAE

-1409 GEENLPMIFKVTSV
+1409 GEDNLPMIFKVTSV

-1434 DYVEGWSNERDVSGT
+1434 DYVEGWNNERDVSGT

-1492 RQAIRW
+1492 HQAIRW

-1529 LGSGLETIHTE
+1529 LGSGLETIHTD

-1642 ICSADKNSKVG
+1642 ICSVDKNSKVG

-1736 PITVYD
+1736 PINVYG
-1742 VEADNYEVKSY
+1742 VEADNYNAISY
-1753 IAGTLTVLK
+1753 VAGTLTVLK
-1762 RELKKQTITWD
+1762 RELKKQTITWE

-1797 YLYALAPGVETA
+1797 YLYALVPRVETA

-1843 TDTLDVCAISDD
+1843 TDTLDVGAISDD

-1897 PVTEV
+1897 PVTKV
-1902 DGLAMYACY
+1902 DGQAMYACY
-1911 YLKELVIGDNVKKC
+1911 YLNEVVIGDNVAIC
-1925 GHEAFGASINLYN
+1925 GREAFGASRNLQK
-1938 VTLPVADVE
+1938 VTLPANQAE
-1947 FTHNWMFNCD
+1947 LRLEYIFNCD
-1957 RGIREIHCRS
+1957 DGIKEIHCRS
-1967 SIPYVVDE
+1967 SVPYLADE
-1975 GIFNGAVDYD
+1975 SLFYGFVNYD
-1985 KCILYVPVGTKQS
+1985 NCILFVPVGTKQS
-1998 YANSEVWKNFTHI
+1998 YANAEVWKNFTHI

-2016 STNISNI
+2016 STSISNI
-2023 NVEKKSVWHTLQ
+2023 NVEKKSVWYTLQ
-2035 GVKLFAKPNIPG
+2035 GVKLFVKPNIPG

>member
-1 MVLLFLMLLAL
+1 
-12 PLASRAKDTFYIEPV
+12 
-27 NVVPGESKTITL
+27 
-39 NLDNSQVF
+39 
-47 RGFQTDIELPE
+47 
-58 GLKIAS
+58 
-64 RSNGNFDISLTDRGS
+64 
-79 SSFSVSSN
+79 
-87 LMSDGS
+87 MSDGS

-177 FELSNESEMT
+177 LELSNESEMT

-192 VVLPNGLFL
+192 VVLPNGLSL

-206 RLTGRCGNHQL
+206 RFTGRCGNHQL

-309 DSRQL
+309 DSRLL

-481 AGLKNG
+481 AGFKNG
-487 ENESVLT
+487 EDESVLT
-494 KQPVFSCE
+494 KQPVFSCV

-519 EAENYEISY
+519 EAENYDISY
-528 EQGHLTV
+528 EQGRLTV

-548 SRQYGDENPVFEFET
+548 SRQYGDENPVLEFET

-638 GFKNGEDESVL
+638 GFKNGE
-649 TKQPVFSC
+649 
-657 EANEASAPAEY
+657 
-668 AVTISGAEAE
+668 
-678 NYEISY
+678 
-684 EQGHLTVVEADA
+684 
-696 VVVRAKSYNRQ
+696 
-707 YGDENPVFEFET
+707 
-719 EGAALDGTPEIVC
+719 
-732 SAVANSPVG
+732 
-741 SYTIEVKQGSI
+741 
-752 KNYNVHFES
+752 
-761 GSLVITKAPL
+761 
-771 SISAGNYTKKQGD
+771 
-784 AMPVFKASYVGFKN
+784 
-798 GEDESVL
+798 
-805 TKQPVF
+805 
-811 SCEAN
+811 
-816 EAGAPA
+816 
-822 EYAVTISGAEAENY
+822 
-836 AISYEQGHLTV
+836 
-847 VEADAVVVRA
+847 
-857 KSYSRQYGDENPVFE
+857 
-872 FDIEGAALDGT
+872 
-883 PEIVCSAVA
+883 
-892 NSPVGSYT
+892 
-900 IEVKQGSIKN
+900 
-910 YNVHFES
+910 
-917 GTLTITKAPL
+917 
-927 SISAGSYTK
+927 
-936 KQGDAMPAFKASYAG
+936 
-951 FKNGENES
+951 NES

-983 ISGAEA
+983 ISGADA
-989 ENYDISYEQGHLTV
+989 ENYDISYEQG
-1003 VEADAVV
+1003 
-1010 VRAKSYNRQYG
+1010 R
-1021 DENPVFEFETE
+1021 
-1032 GAALD
+1032 
-1037 GTPEIVCSAVANSPV
+1037 
-1052 GSYTIEVKQGS
+1052 
-1063 IKNYNVHFE
+1063 
-1072 SGSLVITKAPLS
+1072 
-1084 ISAGNYTKKQGD
+1084 
-1096 AMPVFKASYAG
+1096 
-1107 FKNGED
+1107 
-1113 ESVLTKQPVF
+1113 
-1123 SCDANEAS
+1123 
-1131 APAEY
+1131 
-1136 AVTISGADAENYEI
+1136 
-1150 SYEQGHL
+1150 L

-1255 VFKASY
+1255 AFKASYAGFKNGENESVLTKQPVFSCVANEASAPAEYAVTISGADAENYNISYEQGHLTVVEADAVVVRAKSYSRQYGDENPVFEFETEGVALDGTPEIVCSAVANSPVGSYTIEVKQGSIKNYNVHFESGSLVITKAPLSISAGNYTKKQGDAMPVFKASY

-1272 LTKQPVFSCDA
+1272 LTKQPVFSCEA
-1283 NEASAPAEYAVTISG
+1283 NETSVPAEYAVTISG
-1298 ADAENYD
+1298 ADAENYK
-1305 ISYEQGVLTVTGMPK
+1305 ISYKQGVLTVTGMPK

-1376 DAKSEVTSAEYHDEE
+1376 DAKSEVSSAEYHDAE

-1434 DYVEGWSNERDVSGT
+1434 DYVEGWNNERDVSGT

-1455 VKSNGISYCVKK
+1455 VKSNGISCCVKK

-1492 RQAIRW
+1492 HQAIRW

-1529 LGSGLETIHTE
+1529 LGAGLETIHTD

-1609 TVKVKDCSREY
+1609 TIKVRNCSREY

-1718 KQPVFSCEANEAS
+1718 KQPVFSCDANEAS

-1736 PITVYD
+1736 PINVYG
-1742 VEADNYEVKSY
+1742 VEADNYNAISY
-1753 IAGTLTVLK
+1753 VAGTLTVLK

-1797 YLYALAPGVETA
+1797 YSYALVPRVETA

-1817 NKITFPQNGMY
+1817 NKITFSQNGMY
-1828 LLVAIQDGNN
+1828 LLVAIQAGNN

-1843 TDTLDVCAISDD
+1843 TDTLDVCAISDN

-1911 YLKELVIGDNVKKC
+1911 YLKELVIGDKVKKC
-1925 GHEAFGASINLYN
+1925 GHEAFGASINLCN

-1998 YANSEVWKNFTHI
+1998 YANSEVWKYFTHI

-2023 NVEKKSVWHTLQ
+2023 NVEKKSVWYTLQ

>member
-12 PLASRAKDTFYIEPV
+12 PLASRAKDTFYIAPV
-27 NVVPGESKTITL
+27 NVVPGEAKTITL

-64 RSNGNFDISLTDRGS
+64 KSNGNFDISLTDRGS

-93 VRILGYSTQGES
+93 VRILGYSTQGEA

-157 QNDVSVKGGEISP
+157 QNDVSVKGGDISP

-177 FELSNESEMT
+177 LELSNESEMT

-192 VVLPNGLFL
+192 VVLPNGLSL

-229 ICMSSDNTSISG
+229 ICMSSNNTSISG
-241 KIGSVID
+241 KTGSVID
-248 LWIKAEKGITG
+248 MWIKAEKGITG

-285 VVDVKYVPVTSV
+285 VVDVKYVPASSV
-297 SISESNMQLEVS
+297 SISESNIQLEVS

-314 TASLLPENCT
+314 MASLLPENCT
-324 DKTILWKSDNEKVA
+324 DKTIIWKSDNEKVA

-481 AGLKNG
+481 AG
-487 ENESVLT
+487 
-494 KQPVFSCE
+494 
-502 ANEASA
+502 
-508 PAEYAVTISGA
+508 
-519 EAENYEISY
+519 
-528 EQGHLTV
+528 
-535 VEADAVVVRAKSY
+535 
-548 SRQYGDENPVFEFET
+548 
-563 EGAAL
+563 
-568 DGTPEIV
+568 
-575 CSAVA
+575 
-580 NSPVG
+580 
-585 SYTIEVKQGSIKN
+585 
-598 YNVHFESGSLV
+598 
-609 ITKAPLSISAGN
+609 
-621 YTKKQGDA
+621 
-629 MPVFKASYA
+629 
-638 GFKNGEDESVL
+638 FKNGEDESVL

-678 NYEISY
+678 NYDISY
-684 EQGHLTVVEADA
+684 EQGRLTVVEADA
-696 VVVRAKSYNRQ
+696 VVVRAKSYSRQ

-719 EGAALDGTPEIVC
+719 EGAVLDGTPEIVC

-798 GEDESVL
+798 GE
-805 TKQPVF
+805 
-811 SCEAN
+811 
-816 EAGAPA
+816 
-822 EYAVTISGAEAENY
+822 
-836 AISYEQGHLTV
+836 
-847 VEADAVVVRA
+847 
-857 KSYSRQYGDENPVFE
+857 
-872 FDIEGAALDGT
+872 
-883 PEIVCSAVA
+883 
-892 NSPVGSYT
+892 
-900 IEVKQGSIKN
+900 
-910 YNVHFES
+910 
-917 GTLTITKAPL
+917 
-927 SISAGSYTK
+927 
-936 KQGDAMPAFKASYAG
+936 
-951 FKNGENES
+951 NES

-969 EANEASAPAEYAVT
+969 EANEASTPA
-983 ISGAEA
+983 
-989 ENYDISYEQGHLTV
+989 D
-1003 VEADAVV
+1003 
-1010 VRAKSYNRQYG
+1010 
-1021 DENPVFEFETE
+1021 
-1032 GAALD
+1032 
-1037 GTPEIVCSAVANSPV
+1037 
-1052 GSYTIEVKQGS
+1052 YT
-1063 IKNYNVHFE
+1063 
-1072 SGSLVITKAPLS
+1072 
-1084 ISAGNYTKKQGD
+1084 
-1096 AMPVFKASYAG
+1096 
-1107 FKNGED
+1107 
-1113 ESVLTKQPVF
+1113 
-1123 SCDANEAS
+1123 
-1131 APAEY
+1131 
-1136 AVTISGADAENYEI
+1136 VTISGADAENYAI
-1150 SYEQGHL
+1150 SYEQGRL

-1261 AGFKNGEDESV
+1261 VGFKNGEDESV

-1283 NEASAPAEYAVTISG
+1283 NEASAP
-1298 ADAENYD
+1298 
-1305 ISYEQGVLTVTGMPK
+1305 
-1320 PIISTD
+1320 
-1326 EATLRIT
+1326 
-1333 TETDNAVIYY
+1333 
-1343 TLDGTEPNENA
+1343 
-1354 RKYTEPINLYASCE
+1354 
-1368 IKAIAVKG
+1368 
-1376 DAKSEVTSAEYHDEE
+1376 
-1391 YPNIVKVGDII
+1391 
-1402 TANIINN
+1402 
-1409 GEENLPMIFKVTSV
+1409 
-1423 YPFNVEMENKE
+1423 
-1434 DYVEGWSNERDVSGT
+1434 
-1449 LEIPVV
+1449 
-1455 VKSNGISYCVKK
+1455 
-1467 LGDNSLAR
+1467 
-1475 CVNVSSLKL
+1475 
-1484 NEGLESIG
+1484 
-1492 RQAIRW
+1492 
-1498 CRNIKELI
+1498 
-1506 VPNSVKEVWGA
+1506 
-1517 FLTEDHGLVSVV
+1517 
-1529 LGSGLETIHTE
+1529 
-1540 AFWGVS
+1540 
-1546 MNLKSFISLSTNPA
+1546 
-1560 KCVEPD
+1560 
-1566 RTFTSL
+1566 
-1572 PEDVTLYV
+1572 
-1580 PLGSKSAYETAP
+1580 
-1592 GWDYFAGHIVE
+1592 
-1603 MDMSPA
+1603 
-1609 TVKVKDCSREY
+1609 
-1620 GDDNPTLEFE
+1620 
-1630 TEGATLIGEPEI
+1630 
-1642 ICSADKNSKVG
+1642 
-1653 TYEIEINKGTI
+1653 
-1664 KNYLVTFVPGTLTVT
+1664 
-1679 KAPLVVT
+1679 
-1686 AENYTIT
+1686 
-1693 QGDKLPEFTAN
+1693 
-1704 YSGFKN
+1704 
-1710 GEDESVLT
+1710 
-1718 KQPVFSCEANEAS
+1718 
-1731 APGEY
+1731 GEY
-1736 PITVYD
+1736 PITVYG

-1762 RELKKQTITWD
+1762 RELKKQTITWN
-1773 QEIKAKVGST
+1773 QEIKTKVGST

-1797 YLYALAPGVETA
+1797 YSYALAPRVETA
-1809 YQVPQIEG
+1809 YRTPQIEG
-1817 NKITFPQNGMY
+1817 NNITFPEEGTYM
-1828 LLVAIQDGNN
+1828 LVAIQDGNN

-1902 DGLAMYACY
+1902 DRLAMYACY

-1925 GHEAFGASINLYN
+1925 GHEAFGASINLCN
-1938 VTLPVADVE
+1938 VTLPVGDVGLKYK
-1947 FTHNWMFNCD
+1947 WVFNCD

-1985 KCILYVPVGTKQS
+1985 KCILYVPVGTKQA
-1998 YANSEVWKNFTHI
+1998 YRNAEVWKYFTHI

-2016 STNISNI
+2016 STSISNI
-2023 NVEKKSVWHTLQ
+2023 NVEKKGVWYTLQ

>member
-1 MVLLFLMLLAL
+1 MIRLNKIMVLLFLMLLAL
-12 PLASRAKDTFYIEPV
+12 PLASRAKDTFYIAPV
-27 NVVPGESKTITL
+27 NVAPGDSKTITL

-64 RSNGNFDISLTDRGS
+64 KSNGNFDISLTDRGS

-105 IKGNQGALVRISVR
+105 IKGHQGALVRISVR

-192 VVLPNGLFL
+192 VVLPNGLSL
-201 DLSKT
+201 DLNKT

-421 VDNSSKVGKY
+421 VDNISKVGKY

-455 KAPLSISAGNYTKK
+455 KAPLI
-469 QGDAMPVFKASY
+469 
-481 AGLKNG
+481 
-487 ENESVLT
+487 
-494 KQPVFSCE
+494 
-502 ANEASA
+502 
-508 PAEYAVTISGA
+508 
-519 EAENYEISY
+519 
-528 EQGHLTV
+528 
-535 VEADAVVVRAKSY
+535 
-548 SRQYGDENPVFEFET
+548 
-563 EGAAL
+563 
-568 DGTPEIV
+568 
-575 CSAVA
+575 
-580 NSPVG
+580 
-585 SYTIEVKQGSIKN
+585 
-598 YNVHFESGSLV
+598 
-609 ITKAPLSISAGN
+609 ISAGN

-668 AVTISGAEAE
+668 AVTISGADAE
-678 NYEISY
+678 NYDISY
-684 EQGHLTVVEADA
+684 EQG
-696 VVVRAKSYNRQ
+696 R
-707 YGDENPVFEFET
+707 
-719 EGAALDGTPEIVC
+719 
-732 SAVANSPVG
+732 
-741 SYTIEVKQGSI
+741 
-752 KNYNVHFES
+752 
-761 GSLVITKAPL
+761 
-771 SISAGNYTKKQGD
+771 
-784 AMPVFKASYVGFKN
+784 
-798 GEDESVL
+798 
-805 TKQPVF
+805 
-811 SCEAN
+811 
-816 EAGAPA
+816 
-822 EYAVTISGAEAENY
+822 
-836 AISYEQGHLTV
+836 LTV

-857 KSYSRQYGDENPVFE
+857 KSYSRQYGDVNPVFE
-872 FDIEGAALDGT
+872 FETEGVALDGT

-892 NSPVGSYT
+892 NSPVGSY
-900 IEVKQGSIKN
+900 
-910 YNVHFES
+910 
-917 GTLTITKAPL
+917 A
-927 SISAGSYTK
+927 
-936 KQGDAMPAFKASYAG
+936 
-951 FKNGENES
+951 
-959 VLTKQPVFSC
+959 
-969 EANEASAPAEYAVT
+969 
-983 ISGAEA
+983 
-989 ENYDISYEQGHLTV
+989 
-1003 VEADAVV
+1003 
-1010 VRAKSYNRQYG
+1010 
-1021 DENPVFEFETE
+1021 
-1032 GAALD
+1032 
-1037 GTPEIVCSAVANSPV
+1037 
-1052 GSYTIEVKQGS
+1052 IEVKQGS

-1107 FKNGED
+1107 FKNGEN

-1123 SCDANEAS
+1123 SCEANESS

-1136 AVTISGADAENYEI
+1136 AVTISGAEAENYAI

-1157 TVVEADAVVVRAKSY
+1157 TVVEADAIVVRAKSY

-1184 FETDGAALDGT
+1184 FDTEGAALDGT

-1230 SLVITKAPLS
+1230 SLVITKAPLT

-1255 VFKASY
+1255 VFKARY

-1272 LTKQPVFSCDA
+1272 LTKQPVFSCEA

-1305 ISYEQGVLTVTGMPK
+1305 ISYEQGHLTVV
-1320 PIISTD
+1320 
-1326 EATLRIT
+1326 EA
-1333 TETDNAVIYY
+1333 D
-1343 TLDGTEPNENA
+1343 
-1354 RKYTEPINLYASCE
+1354 
-1368 IKAIAVKG
+1368 AIVVR
-1376 DAKSEVTSAEYHDEE
+1376 AKSY
-1391 YPNIVKVGDII
+1391 I
-1402 TANIINN
+1402 
-1409 GEENLPMIFKVTSV
+1409 
-1423 YPFNVEMENKE
+1423 
-1434 DYVEGWSNERDVSGT
+1434 
-1449 LEIPVV
+1449 
-1455 VKSNGISYCVKK
+1455 
-1467 LGDNSLAR
+1467 
-1475 CVNVSSLKL
+1475 
-1484 NEGLESIG
+1484 
-1492 RQAIRW
+1492 RQ
-1498 CRNIKELI
+1498 
-1506 VPNSVKEVWGA
+1506 
-1517 FLTEDHGLVSVV
+1517 
-1529 LGSGLETIHTE
+1529 
-1540 AFWGVS
+1540 
-1546 MNLKSFISLSTNPA
+1546 
-1560 KCVEPD
+1560 
-1566 RTFTSL
+1566 
-1572 PEDVTLYV
+1572 
-1580 PLGSKSAYETAP
+1580 
-1592 GWDYFAGHIVE
+1592 
-1603 MDMSPA
+1603 
-1609 TVKVKDCSREY
+1609 Y
-1620 GDDNPTLEFE
+1620 GDENPVFEFE
-1630 TEGATLIGEPEI
+1630 TEGAALIGEPEI

-1664 KNYLVTFVPGTLTVT
+1664 KKYLVSFVPGTLTVT

-1686 AENYTIT
+1686 ADNYTIT

-1718 KQPVFSCEANEAS
+1718 KKPVFSCEANEAS

-1742 VEADNYEVKSY
+1742 VEADNYEVKNY

-1789 ASSGLPVR
+1789 ASSSLPVR
-1797 YLYALAPGVETA
+1797 YSYVLAPRVESA
-1809 YQVPQIEG
+1809 YRVPQIEG
-1817 NKITFPQNGMY
+1817 NNITFPEEGTYM
-1828 LLVAIQDGNN
+1828 LVAIQDGNN

-1860 IDGIYYKYTDDG
+1860 IDGIYYKYTGDG

-1890 PATVNGL
+1890 PAYVNGM
-1897 PVTEV
+1897 PVVEI
-1902 DGLAMYACY
+1902 DRQAMYACY
-1911 YLKELVIGDNVKKC
+1911 YLNDVVIGDNVAIC
-1925 GHEAFGASINLYN
+1925 GHEAFGASRNLQK
-1938 VTLPVADVE
+1938 VTLPANQAE
-1947 FTHNWMFNCD
+1947 LRQQYIFNCD
-1957 RGIREIHCRS
+1957 DGIKEIHCRS
-1967 SIPYVVDE
+1967 SVPYLADE
-1975 GIFNGAVDYD
+1975 SLFNGFVNYD
-1985 KCILYVPVGTKQS
+1985 NCILYVPVGTMQA
-1998 YANSEVWKNFTHI
+1998 YTNTEIWRNFIHI
-2011 VEENV
+2011 VEEDV
-2016 STNISNI
+2016 LTGIPNI
-2023 NVEKKSVWHTLQ
+2023 NVSNDMGAWYTLQ
-2035 GVKLFAKPNIPG
+2035 GVKLFGRPNLPG
-2047 VYIHNGKKIIVR
+2047 VYIHNGKKILVR

>member
-157 QNDVSVKGGEISP
+157 QNDVFVKSGEISP

-192 VVLPNGLFL
+192 VVLPNGLSL

-248 LWIKAEKGITG
+248 LWIKAEKSIAG

-380 HVANTTKVYGDA
+380 HVANNTKVYGDT

-440 DKYEISYIPGTLTIT
+440 DKYEISYIPGTLTVT

-481 AGLKNG
+481 AGFKNG

-519 EAENYEISY
+519 DAENYDISY
-528 EQGHLTV
+528 EQGRLTV

-657 EANEASAPAEY
+657 EANE
-668 AVTISGAEAE
+668 V
-678 NYEISY
+678 
-684 EQGHLTVVEADA
+684 
-696 VVVRAKSYNRQ
+696 
-707 YGDENPVFEFET
+707 
-719 EGAALDGTPEIVC
+719 
-732 SAVANSPVG
+732 
-741 SYTIEVKQGSI
+741 
-752 KNYNVHFES
+752 
-761 GSLVITKAPL
+761 
-771 SISAGNYTKKQGD
+771 
-784 AMPVFKASYVGFKN
+784 
-798 GEDESVL
+798 
-805 TKQPVF
+805 
-811 SCEAN
+811 
-816 EAGAPA
+816 
-822 EYAVTISGAEAENY
+822 
-836 AISYEQGHLTV
+836 
-847 VEADAVVVRA
+847 
-857 KSYSRQYGDENPVFE
+857 
-872 FDIEGAALDGT
+872 
-883 PEIVCSAVA
+883 
-892 NSPVGSYT
+892 
-900 IEVKQGSIKN
+900 
-910 YNVHFES
+910 
-917 GTLTITKAPL
+917 
-927 SISAGSYTK
+927 
-936 KQGDAMPAFKASYAG
+936 
-951 FKNGENES
+951 
-959 VLTKQPVFSC
+959 
-969 EANEASAPAEYAVT
+969 
-983 ISGAEA
+983 
-989 ENYDISYEQGHLTV
+989 
-1003 VEADAVV
+1003 
-1010 VRAKSYNRQYG
+1010 
-1021 DENPVFEFETE
+1021 
-1032 GAALD
+1032 
-1037 GTPEIVCSAVANSPV
+1037 
-1052 GSYTIEVKQGS
+1052 
-1063 IKNYNVHFE
+1063 
-1072 SGSLVITKAPLS
+1072 
-1084 ISAGNYTKKQGD
+1084 
-1096 AMPVFKASYAG
+1096 
-1107 FKNGED
+1107 
-1113 ESVLTKQPVF
+1113 
-1123 SCDANEAS
+1123 S

-1150 SYEQGHL
+1150 SY
-1157 TVVEADAVVVRAKSY
+1157 K
-1172 SRQYGDENPVFE
+1172 
-1184 FETDGAALDGT
+1184 
-1195 PEIVCSAVANS
+1195 
-1206 PVGSYTIEVKQ
+1206 
-1217 GSIKNYNVHFESG
+1217 
-1230 SLVITKAPLS
+1230 
-1240 ISAGNYTKKQGDAMP
+1240 
-1255 VFKASY
+1255 
-1261 AGFKNGEDESV
+1261 
-1272 LTKQPVFSCDA
+1272 
-1283 NEASAPAEYAVTISG
+1283 
-1298 ADAENYD
+1298 
-1305 ISYEQGVLTVTGMPK
+1305 QGVLTVTGMPK

-1326 EATLRIT
+1326 KATLRIT
-1333 TETDNAVIYY
+1333 SETDNAVIYY

-1368 IKAIAVKG
+1368 IKAIAVNG
-1376 DAKSEVTSAEYHDEE
+1376 DAESEVSSAEYHDAE

-1434 DYVEGWSNERDVSGT
+1434 DYVEGWNNERDVSGT

-1492 RQAIRW
+1492 HQAIRW

-1517 FLTEDHGLVSVV
+1517 FLTENHGLVSVV
-1529 LGSGLETIHTE
+1529 LGSGLETIHTD
-1540 AFWGVS
+1540 AFGGVS

-1609 TVKVKDCSREY
+1609 TIKVRNCSREY

-1664 KNYLVTFVPGTLTVT
+1664 KNYYVTFVPGSLTVT

-1686 AENYTIT
+1686 ADNYTIT
-1693 QGDKLPEFTAN
+1693 QGDKLPEFKAS

-1710 GEDESVLT
+1710 GEDVSVLT
-1718 KQPVFSCEANEAS
+1718 KQPVFSCDANEAS

-1736 PITVYD
+1736 PINIYG
-1742 VEADNYEVKSY
+1742 VEADNYEAISY
-1753 IAGTLTVLK
+1753 VAGTLTVLK

-1797 YLYALAPGVETA
+1797 YSYALAPGVETA

-1925 GHEAFGASINLYN
+1925 GHEAFGASINLCN

-1998 YANSEVWKNFTHI
+1998 YANSEVWKYFTHI

-2023 NVEKKSVWHTLQ
+2023 NVEKKSVWYTLQ

>member
-12 PLASRAKDTFYIEPV
+12 PLASRAKDTFYIVPV

-64 RSNGNFDISLTDRGS
+64 KSNGNFDISLTNRGS

-130 LKNSIFSDVNNRDVK
+130 LKNSVFSDVNNRDVK

-177 FELSNESEMT
+177 LELSNESEMT

-192 VVLPNGLFL
+192 VVLPNGLSL

-229 ICMSSDNTSISG
+229 ICMSSNNTSISG
-241 KIGSVID
+241 KIGSVIE
-248 LWIKAEKGITG
+248 LWIKAEKGIAG

-285 VVDVKYVPVTSV
+285 VVDVKYVPATSV

-351 GQCSIIASTA
+351 GKCSIIASTA

-380 HVANTTKVYGDA
+380 HVTNTTKVYGDA

-440 DKYEISYIPGTLTIT
+440 DKYEISYIPGTLT
-455 KAPLSISAGNYTKK
+455 
-469 QGDAMPVFKASY
+469 V
-481 AGLKNG
+481 
-487 ENESVLT
+487 
-494 KQPVFSCE
+494 
-502 ANEASA
+502 
-508 PAEYAVTISGA
+508 
-519 EAENYEISY
+519 
-528 EQGHLTV
+528 
-535 VEADAVVVRAKSY
+535 
-548 SRQYGDENPVFEFET
+548 
-563 EGAAL
+563 
-568 DGTPEIV
+568 
-575 CSAVA
+575 
-580 NSPVG
+580 
-585 SYTIEVKQGSIKN
+585 
-598 YNVHFESGSLV
+598 
-609 ITKAPLSISAGN
+609 TKAPLSISAGN

-638 GFKNGEDESVL
+638 GFKNGE
-649 TKQPVFSC
+649 
-657 EANEASAPAEY
+657 
-668 AVTISGAEAE
+668 
-678 NYEISY
+678 
-684 EQGHLTVVEADA
+684 
-696 VVVRAKSYNRQ
+696 
-707 YGDENPVFEFET
+707 
-719 EGAALDGTPEIVC
+719 
-732 SAVANSPVG
+732 
-741 SYTIEVKQGSI
+741 
-752 KNYNVHFES
+752 
-761 GSLVITKAPL
+761 
-771 SISAGNYTKKQGD
+771 
-784 AMPVFKASYVGFKN
+784 
-798 GEDESVL
+798 
-805 TKQPVF
+805 
-811 SCEAN
+811 
-816 EAGAPA
+816 
-822 EYAVTISGAEAENY
+822 
-836 AISYEQGHLTV
+836 
-847 VEADAVVVRA
+847 
-857 KSYSRQYGDENPVFE
+857 
-872 FDIEGAALDGT
+872 
-883 PEIVCSAVA
+883 
-892 NSPVGSYT
+892 
-900 IEVKQGSIKN
+900 
-910 YNVHFES
+910 
-917 GTLTITKAPL
+917 
-927 SISAGSYTK
+927 
-936 KQGDAMPAFKASYAG
+936 
-951 FKNGENES
+951 NES

-969 EANEASAPAEYAVT
+969 E
-983 ISGAEA
+983 
-989 ENYDISYEQGHLTV
+989 
-1003 VEADAVV
+1003 
-1010 VRAKSYNRQYG
+1010 
-1021 DENPVFEFETE
+1021 
-1032 GAALD
+1032 
-1037 GTPEIVCSAVANSPV
+1037 
-1052 GSYTIEVKQGS
+1052 
-1063 IKNYNVHFE
+1063 
-1072 SGSLVITKAPLS
+1072 
-1084 ISAGNYTKKQGD
+1084 
-1096 AMPVFKASYAG
+1096 
-1107 FKNGED
+1107 
-1113 ESVLTKQPVF
+1113 
-1123 SCDANEAS
+1123 
-1131 APAEY
+1131 
-1136 AVTISGADAENYEI
+1136 
-1150 SYEQGHL
+1150 
-1157 TVVEADAVVVRAKSY
+1157 
-1172 SRQYGDENPVFE
+1172 
-1184 FETDGAALDGT
+1184 
-1195 PEIVCSAVANS
+1195 
-1206 PVGSYTIEVKQ
+1206 
-1217 GSIKNYNVHFESG
+1217 
-1230 SLVITKAPLS
+1230 
-1240 ISAGNYTKKQGDAMP
+1240 
-1255 VFKASY
+1255 
-1261 AGFKNGEDESV
+1261 
-1272 LTKQPVFSCDA
+1272 A

-1333 TETDNAVIYY
+1333 TETDNTVIYY

-1368 IKAIAVKG
+1368 IKAIAVNG
-1376 DAKSEVTSAEYHDEE
+1376 DAKSEVSSAEYHDAE

-1423 YPFNVEMENKE
+1423 YPFEVCMMYKGN
-1434 DYVEGWSNERDVSGT
+1434 YVEGWSNEQIIGEV
-1449 LEIPVV
+1449 EIPAQVIA
-1455 VKSNGISYCVKK
+1455 NGIIYNLKRI
-1467 LGDNSLAR
+1467 GDSAMTHLT
-1475 CVNVSSLKL
+1475 NVSSLKL
-1484 NEGLESIG
+1484 SEGLEYIDGSSFRYCTRIT
-1492 RQAIRW
+1492 
-1498 CRNIKELI
+1498 ELI
-1506 VPNSVKEVWGA
+1506 VPNSIREIELGFVVECHNLK
-1517 FLTEDHGLVSVV
+1517 TIV
-1529 LGSGLETIHTE
+1529 LGTGVEKLYSWS
-1540 AFWGVS
+1540 FWCAQTSLQEIYSLNPIPPTCVYPNS
-1546 MNLKSFISLSTNPA
+1546 TFISL
-1560 KCVEPD
+1560 
-1566 RTFTSL
+1566 
-1572 PEDVTLYV
+1572 PEGVTLYV

-1620 GDDNPTLEFE
+1620 GDDNPTFEIE
-1630 TEGATLIGEPEI
+1630 TEGAALIGEPEI

-1664 KNYLVTFVPGTLTVT
+1664 KNYYVTFVPGSLTVT

-1686 AENYTIT
+1686 ADNYTIT
-1693 QGDKLPEFTAN
+1693 QGDKLPEFTAS

-1710 GEDESVLT
+1710 GEDVSVLT
-1718 KQPVFSCEANEAS
+1718 KQPVFSCDTNEAS

-1736 PITVYD
+1736 PITVYS

-1762 RELKKQTITWD
+1762 RELKKQTITWE

-1797 YLYALAPGVETA
+1797 YSYALAPGVETA

-1902 DGLAMYACY
+1902 DRLAMYACY

-1925 GHEAFGASINLYN
+1925 GHEAFGASINLCN

-1947 FTHNWMFNCD
+1947 FAHNWMFNCD

-1985 KCILYVPVGTKQS
+1985 KCILYVPVGTKQT
-1998 YANSEVWKNFTHI
+1998 YRNAKVWKYFTHI

-2016 STNISNI
+2016 STSISNI
-2023 NVEKKSVWHTLQ
+2023 NVEKKGVWYTLQ
-2035 GVKLFAKPNIPG
+2035 GVKLFAKPNILG

>member
-157 QNDVSVKGGEISP
+157 QNDVFVKSGEISP

-187 AFQMD
+187 AFHMD
-192 VVLPNGLFL
+192 VVLPNGLSL

-248 LWIKAEKGITG
+248 LWIKAEKSIAG

-481 AGLKNG
+481 AGFKNGEDESVLTKQPVFSCVANEASAPAEYAVTISGAEAENYDISYEQGRLTVVEADAVVVRAKSYSRQYGDENPVFEFETEGAALDGTPEIVCSAVANSPVGSYTIEVKQGSIKNYNVHFESGSLVITKAPLSISAGNYTKKQGDAMPVFKAGYAGFKNG

-519 EAENYEISY
+519 DAENYAISY
-528 EQGHLTV
+528 EQGHLTVVEADAVVVRAKSYSRQYGDDNPVFEFETEGVALDGTPEIVCSAVANSPVGSYTVEVKQGSIKNYNVHFESGILVITKAPLSISAGNYTKKQGDAMPVFKASYVGFKNGEDESVLTKQPVFSCEANEASAPAEYAVTISGAEAENYDISYEQGRLTV

-668 AVTISGAEAE
+668 S
-678 NYEISY
+678 
-684 EQGHLTVVEADA
+684 
-696 VVVRAKSYNRQ
+696 
-707 YGDENPVFEFET
+707 
-719 EGAALDGTPEIVC
+719 
-732 SAVANSPVG
+732 
-741 SYTIEVKQGSI
+741 
-752 KNYNVHFES
+752 
-761 GSLVITKAPL
+761 
-771 SISAGNYTKKQGD
+771 
-784 AMPVFKASYVGFKN
+784 
-798 GEDESVL
+798 
-805 TKQPVF
+805 
-811 SCEAN
+811 
-816 EAGAPA
+816 
-822 EYAVTISGAEAENY
+822 
-836 AISYEQGHLTV
+836 
-847 VEADAVVVRA
+847 
-857 KSYSRQYGDENPVFE
+857 
-872 FDIEGAALDGT
+872 
-883 PEIVCSAVA
+883 
-892 NSPVGSYT
+892 
-900 IEVKQGSIKN
+900 
-910 YNVHFES
+910 
-917 GTLTITKAPL
+917 
-927 SISAGSYTK
+927 
-936 KQGDAMPAFKASYAG
+936 
-951 FKNGENES
+951 
-959 VLTKQPVFSC
+959 
-969 EANEASAPAEYAVT
+969 
-983 ISGAEA
+983 
-989 ENYDISYEQGHLTV
+989 
-1003 VEADAVV
+1003 
-1010 VRAKSYNRQYG
+1010 
-1021 DENPVFEFETE
+1021 
-1032 GAALD
+1032 
-1037 GTPEIVCSAVANSPV
+1037 
-1052 GSYTIEVKQGS
+1052 
-1063 IKNYNVHFE
+1063 
-1072 SGSLVITKAPLS
+1072 
-1084 ISAGNYTKKQGD
+1084 
-1096 AMPVFKASYAG
+1096 
-1107 FKNGED
+1107 
-1113 ESVLTKQPVF
+1113 
-1123 SCDANEAS
+1123 
-1131 APAEY
+1131 
-1136 AVTISGADAENYEI
+1136 VTISGADAENYE
-1150 SYEQGHL
+1150 
-1157 TVVEADAVVVRAKSY
+1157 
-1172 SRQYGDENPVFE
+1172 
-1184 FETDGAALDGT
+1184 
-1195 PEIVCSAVANS
+1195 
-1206 PVGSYTIEVKQ
+1206 
-1217 GSIKNYNVHFESG
+1217 
-1230 SLVITKAPLS
+1230 
-1240 ISAGNYTKKQGDAMP
+1240 
-1255 VFKASY
+1255 
-1261 AGFKNGEDESV
+1261 
-1272 LTKQPVFSCDA
+1272 
-1283 NEASAPAEYAVTISG
+1283 
-1298 ADAENYD
+1298 

-1376 DAKSEVTSAEYHDEE
+1376 DAKSEVSSAEYHDAE

-1434 DYVEGWSNERDVSGT
+1434 DYVEGWNNERDVSGT

-1455 VKSNGISYCVKK
+1455 VKSNGISCCVKK

-1492 RQAIRW
+1492 HQAIRW

-1529 LGSGLETIHTE
+1529 LGAGLETIHTD

-1609 TVKVKDCSREY
+1609 TVKVKDCAREY

-1642 ICSADKNSKVG
+1642 ICSADKKSKVG

-1693 QGDKLPEFTAN
+1693 QGDKLPEFTAS

-1710 GEDESVLT
+1710 GENVSVLT
-1718 KQPVFSCEANEAS
+1718 KQPVFSCDANEAS

-1736 PITVYD
+1736 PINVYG
-1742 VEADNYEVKSY
+1742 VEADNYNAISY
-1753 IAGTLTVLK
+1753 VAGTLTVLK

-1797 YLYALAPGVETA
+1797 YSYALAPGVETA

-1911 YLKELVIGDNVKKC
+1911 YLKELVIGDKVKKC
-1925 GHEAFGASINLYN
+1925 GHEAFGASINLCN

-1998 YANSEVWKNFTHI
+1998 YANSEVWKYFTHI

-2023 NVEKKSVWHTLQ
+2023 NVEKKSVWYTLQ

>member
-192 VVLPNGLFL
+192 VVLPNGLSL
-201 DLSKT
+201 DLNKT

-248 LWIKAEKGITG
+248 LWIKAEKGIAG

-297 SISESNMQLEVS
+297 SISESNMLLEVS

-338 TVSDNGMI
+338 IVSDNGMI

-351 GQCSIIASTA
+351 GQCSIVASTA

-397 ITYSG
+397 IIYSG

-481 AGLKNG
+481 AGFKNG

-519 EAENYEISY
+519 DAENYEISY
-528 EQGHLTV
+528 EQGRLTV

-598 YNVHFESGSLV
+598 YNVHFESGNLV

-668 AVTISGAEAE
+668 AVTISGADAE
-678 NYEISY
+678 NYEINY

-707 YGDENPVFEFET
+707 YGDEDPVFEFET
-719 EGAALDGTPEIVC
+719 
-732 SAVANSPVG
+732 
-741 SYTIEVKQGSI
+741 
-752 KNYNVHFES
+752 
-761 GSLVITKAPL
+761 
-771 SISAGNYTKKQGD
+771 
-784 AMPVFKASYVGFKN
+784 
-798 GEDESVL
+798 
-805 TKQPVF
+805 
-811 SCEAN
+811 
-816 EAGAPA
+816 
-822 EYAVTISGAEAENY
+822 
-836 AISYEQGHLTV
+836 
-847 VEADAVVVRA
+847 
-857 KSYSRQYGDENPVFE
+857 
-872 FDIEGAALDGT
+872 EGAALDGT

-936 KQGDAMPAFKASYAG
+936 KQGDAMPVFKASYAG
-951 FKNGENES
+951 FKNGEDES

-983 ISGAEA
+983 ISGA
-989 ENYDISYEQGHLTV
+989 
-1003 VEADAVV
+1003 
-1010 VRAKSYNRQYG
+1010 
-1021 DENPVFEFETE
+1021 
-1032 GAALD
+1032 
-1037 GTPEIVCSAVANSPV
+1037 
-1052 GSYTIEVKQGS
+1052 
-1063 IKNYNVHFE
+1063 
-1072 SGSLVITKAPLS
+1072 
-1084 ISAGNYTKKQGD
+1084 
-1096 AMPVFKASYAG
+1096 
-1107 FKNGED
+1107 
-1113 ESVLTKQPVF
+1113 
-1123 SCDANEAS
+1123 
-1131 APAEY
+1131 
-1136 AVTISGADAENYEI
+1136 DAENYE
-1150 SYEQGHL
+1150 
-1157 TVVEADAVVVRAKSY
+1157 
-1172 SRQYGDENPVFE
+1172 
-1184 FETDGAALDGT
+1184 
-1195 PEIVCSAVANS
+1195 
-1206 PVGSYTIEVKQ
+1206 
-1217 GSIKNYNVHFESG
+1217 
-1230 SLVITKAPLS
+1230 
-1240 ISAGNYTKKQGDAMP
+1240 
-1255 VFKASY
+1255 
-1261 AGFKNGEDESV
+1261 
-1272 LTKQPVFSCDA
+1272 
-1283 NEASAPAEYAVTISG
+1283 
-1298 ADAENYD
+1298 

-1376 DAKSEVTSAEYHDEE
+1376 DAKSEVTSAEYHDAE

-1434 DYVEGWSNERDVSGT
+1434 DYVEGWNNERDVSGT

-1492 RQAIRW
+1492 HQAIRW

-1529 LGSGLETIHTE
+1529 LGSGLETIHTD

-1620 GDDNPTLEFE
+1620 GDDNPTFE
-1630 TEGATLIGEPEI
+1630 IETDGAALIGEPEI
-1642 ICSADKNSKVG
+1642 ICSADKKSEVG

-1664 KNYLVTFVPGTLTVT
+1664 KNYLVTFVPGTLMVT

-1731 APGEY
+1731 APGKY

-1762 RELKKQTITWD
+1762 RELKKQTITWY

-1911 YLKELVIGDNVKKC
+1911 YLKELVIGDNVAIC
-1925 GHEAFGASINLYN
+1925 GHEAFGASRNLQK
-1938 VTLPVADVE
+1938 VTLPANQAE
-1947 FTHNWMFNCD
+1947 LRRQYIFNCD
-1957 RGIREIHCRS
+1957 DGIKEIHCRS
-1967 SIPYVVDE
+1967 SVPYLADE
-1975 GIFNGAVDYD
+1975 SLFNGFVNYD
-1985 KCILYVPVGTKQS
+1985 NCILYVPVGTKQS

-2035 GVKLFAKPNIPG
+2035 GVKLFAKPNISG

>member
-12 PLASRAKDTFYIEPV
+12 PLASRAKDTFYIAPV

-64 RSNGNFDISLTDRGS
+64 KSNGNFDISLTDRGS

-119 ASSDFSGGYIK
+119 AASDFSGGYIK
-130 LKNSIFSDVNNRDVK
+130 LKNSIFSDANNRDVK

-170 EVSKAFS
+170 EASKAFS
-177 FELSNESEMT
+177 LELSNESEMT

-192 VVLPNGLFL
+192 VVLPNGLSL

-241 KIGSVID
+241 NIGSVIE
-248 LWIKAEKGITG
+248 LWIKAVKGIAG

-271 DVKARTYRMDPFSF
+271 DVKAHTYRMDPLSF
-285 VVDVKYVPVTSV
+285 VVDVKYVPATSV
-297 SISESNMQLEVS
+297 SISESNIQLEVS

-351 GQCSIIASTA
+351 GKCSIIASTA

-380 HVANTTKVYGDA
+380 HVANTSKVYGDA

-469 QGDAMPVFKASY
+469 QGDAMPGFKASY
-481 AGLKNG
+481 TGFKNG

-519 EAENYEISY
+519 DAENYEISY

-535 VEADAVVVRAKSY
+535 VEADAIVVRAKSY
-548 SRQYGDENPVFEFET
+548 SRQYGDENPVFEFDT

-585 SYTIEVKQGSIKN
+585 FYTIEVKQGSIKN
-598 YNVHFESGSLV
+598 YNVHFESGTLT
-609 ITKAPLSISAGN
+609 ITKAPLSISAGS

-798 GEDESVL
+798 GE
-805 TKQPVF
+805 
-811 SCEAN
+811 
-816 EAGAPA
+816 
-822 EYAVTISGAEAENY
+822 
-836 AISYEQGHLTV
+836 
-847 VEADAVVVRA
+847 
-857 KSYSRQYGDENPVFE
+857 
-872 FDIEGAALDGT
+872 
-883 PEIVCSAVA
+883 
-892 NSPVGSYT
+892 
-900 IEVKQGSIKN
+900 
-910 YNVHFES
+910 
-917 GTLTITKAPL
+917 
-927 SISAGSYTK
+927 
-936 KQGDAMPAFKASYAG
+936 
-951 FKNGENES
+951 NES

-989 ENYDISYEQGHLTV
+989 ENYEISYEQGHLTV

-1107 FKNGED
+1107 FKNGEN

-1136 AVTISGADAENYEI
+1136 AVTISGADAENYE
-1150 SYEQGHL
+1150 
-1157 TVVEADAVVVRAKSY
+1157 
-1172 SRQYGDENPVFE
+1172 
-1184 FETDGAALDGT
+1184 
-1195 PEIVCSAVANS
+1195 
-1206 PVGSYTIEVKQ
+1206 
-1217 GSIKNYNVHFESG
+1217 
-1230 SLVITKAPLS
+1230 
-1240 ISAGNYTKKQGDAMP
+1240 
-1255 VFKASY
+1255 
-1261 AGFKNGEDESV
+1261 
-1272 LTKQPVFSCDA
+1272 
-1283 NEASAPAEYAVTISG
+1283 
-1298 ADAENYD
+1298 

-1368 IKAIAVKG
+1368 IKAIAVNG
-1376 DAKSEVTSAEYHDEE
+1376 DAKSEVSSAEYHDAE

-1409 GEENLPMIFKVTSV
+1409 GEDNLPMIFKVTSV

-1434 DYVEGWSNERDVSGT
+1434 DYVEGWNNERDVSGT

-1492 RQAIRW
+1492 HQAIRW

-1529 LGSGLETIHTE
+1529 LGSGLETIHTD

-1642 ICSADKNSKVG
+1642 ICSVDKNSKVG

-1736 PITVYD
+1736 PINVYG
-1742 VEADNYEVKSY
+1742 VEADNYNAISY
-1753 IAGTLTVLK
+1753 VAGTLTVLK
-1762 RELKKQTITWD
+1762 RELKKQTITWE

-1797 YLYALAPGVETA
+1797 YLYALVPRVETA

-1897 PVTEV
+1897 PVTKV
-1902 DGLAMYACY
+1902 DGQAMYACY
-1911 YLKELVIGDNVKKC
+1911 YLNEVVIGDNVAIC
-1925 GHEAFGASINLYN
+1925 GREAFGASRNLQK
-1938 VTLPVADVE
+1938 VTLPANQAE
-1947 FTHNWMFNCD
+1947 LRLEYIFNCD
-1957 RGIREIHCRS
+1957 DGIKEIHCRS
-1967 SIPYVVDE
+1967 SVPYLADE
-1975 GIFNGAVDYD
+1975 SLFYGFVNYD
-1985 KCILYVPVGTKQS
+1985 NCILFVPVGTKQS
-1998 YANSEVWKNFTHI
+1998 YANAEVWKNFTHI

-2016 STNISNI
+2016 STSISNI
-2023 NVEKKSVWHTLQ
+2023 NVEKKSVWYTLQ
-2035 GVKLFAKPNIPG
+2035 GVKLFVKPNIPG

>member
-192 VVLPNGLFL
+192 VVLPNGLSL
-201 DLSKT
+201 DLNKT

-361 DNLIQAKC
+361 DNLIQANC

-440 DKYEISYIPGTLTIT
+440 DKYEISYISGTLTIT
-455 KAPLSISAGNYTKK
+455 KAPLTISAGNYTKK
-469 QGDAMPVFKASY
+469 QGDAMPAFKASY
-481 AGLKNG
+481 AGFKNG

-519 EAENYEISY
+519 EAENYDISYEQGRLTVVEADAVVVRAKSYSRQYGDENPVFEFETEGAALDGTPEIVCSAVANSPVGSYTIEVKRGSIKNYNVHFESGSLVITKAPLSISAGNYTKKQGDAMPVFKASYAGFKNGEDESVLTKQPVFSCDANEASAPAEYAVTISGAEAENYDISYEQGRLTVVEADAVVVRAKSYSRQYGDENPVFEFETDGAALDGTPEIVCSAVAYSPVGSYTIEVKQGSIKNYNVHFESGSLVITKAPLSISAGKYTKKQGDAMPVFKASYAGFKNGEDESVLTKQPVFSCEANEASAPAEYAVTISGADAENYEISY

-609 ITKAPLSISAGN
+609 ITKAPLSISAGK

-678 NYEISY
+678 NY
-684 EQGHLTVVEADA
+684 
-696 VVVRAKSYNRQ
+696 
-707 YGDENPVFEFET
+707 
-719 EGAALDGTPEIVC
+719 
-732 SAVANSPVG
+732 
-741 SYTIEVKQGSI
+741 
-752 KNYNVHFES
+752 
-761 GSLVITKAPL
+761 
-771 SISAGNYTKKQGD
+771 
-784 AMPVFKASYVGFKN
+784 
-798 GEDESVL
+798 
-805 TKQPVF
+805 
-811 SCEAN
+811 
-816 EAGAPA
+816 
-822 EYAVTISGAEAENY
+822 
-836 AISYEQGHLTV
+836 
-847 VEADAVVVRA
+847 
-857 KSYSRQYGDENPVFE
+857 
-872 FDIEGAALDGT
+872 
-883 PEIVCSAVA
+883 
-892 NSPVGSYT
+892 
-900 IEVKQGSIKN
+900 
-910 YNVHFES
+910 
-917 GTLTITKAPL
+917 
-927 SISAGSYTK
+927 
-936 KQGDAMPAFKASYAG
+936 
-951 FKNGENES
+951 
-959 VLTKQPVFSC
+959 
-969 EANEASAPAEYAVT
+969 
-983 ISGAEA
+983 
-989 ENYDISYEQGHLTV
+989 DISY
-1003 VEADAVV
+1003 
-1010 VRAKSYNRQYG
+1010 
-1021 DENPVFEFETE
+1021 
-1032 GAALD
+1032 
-1037 GTPEIVCSAVANSPV
+1037 
-1052 GSYTIEVKQGS
+1052 KQG
-1063 IKNYNVHFE
+1063 
-1072 SGSLVITKAPLS
+1072 
-1084 ISAGNYTKKQGD
+1084 
-1096 AMPVFKASYAG
+1096 M
-1107 FKNGED
+1107 
-1113 ESVLTKQPVF
+1113 
-1123 SCDANEAS
+1123 
-1131 APAEY
+1131 
-1136 AVTISGADAENYEI
+1136 
-1150 SYEQGHL
+1150 
-1157 TVVEADAVVVRAKSY
+1157 
-1172 SRQYGDENPVFE
+1172 
-1184 FETDGAALDGT
+1184 
-1195 PEIVCSAVANS
+1195 
-1206 PVGSYTIEVKQ
+1206 
-1217 GSIKNYNVHFESG
+1217 
-1230 SLVITKAPLS
+1230 
-1240 ISAGNYTKKQGDAMP
+1240 
-1255 VFKASY
+1255 
-1261 AGFKNGEDESV
+1261 
-1272 LTKQPVFSCDA
+1272 
-1283 NEASAPAEYAVTISG
+1283 
-1298 ADAENYD
+1298 
-1305 ISYEQGVLTVTGMPK
+1305 LTVTGMPK

-1376 DAKSEVTSAEYHDEE
+1376 DAKSEVTSAEYHDAE

-1434 DYVEGWSNERDVSGT
+1434 DYVEGWNNERDVSGT

-1492 RQAIRW
+1492 HQAIRW

-1529 LGSGLETIHTE
+1529 LGSGLETIHTD

-1642 ICSADKNSKVG
+1642 ICSVDKNSKVG

-1731 APGEY
+1731 APGKY

-1797 YLYALAPGVETA
+1797 YSYALVPRVESA

-1878 RGYNPYRGKVEI
+1878 RGYKPYRGKVEI

-1925 GHEAFGASINLYN
+1925 GHEAFGASINLCN

-2035 GVKLFAKPNIPG
+2035 GVKLFAKPNISG

>member
-1 MVLLFLMLLAL
+1 MVLLFLTLLAL

-64 RSNGNFDISLTDRGS
+64 KSNGNFDISLTDRGS

-177 FELSNESEMT
+177 LELSNESEMT

-192 VVLPNGLFL
+192 VVLPNGLSL
-201 DLSKT
+201 DLNKT

-338 TVSDNGMI
+338 IVSDNGMI

-351 GQCSIIASTA
+351 GQCSIVASTA

-412 SVPASISTI
+412 SVPVSISTI

-481 AGLKNG
+481 AGFKNG

-519 EAENYEISY
+519 DAENYDISYEQGHLTVVEADAVVVRAKSYNRQYGDENPVFEFETEGAALDGTPEIVCSAVANSPVGSYTIEVKQGSIKNYNVHFESGSLMITKAPLSISAGNYTKKQGDAMPVFKASYAGFKNGENESVLTKQPVFSCNANEASAPAEYAVTISGADAENYDISYEQGRLTVVDADAVVVRAKSYNRQYGDENPVFEFETEGAALDGTPEIVCSAVANSPVGSYTIEVKQGSIKNYNVHFESGSLMITKAPLSISAGNYTKKQGDAMPVFKASYAGFKNDEDESVLTKQPVFSCEANEASAPAEYAVTISGADAENYDISY

-629 MPVFKASYA
+629 MPAFKASYA
-638 GFKNGEDESVL
+638 GFKNGENESVL

-668 AVTISGAEAE
+668 AVTISGADAE
-678 NYEISY
+678 NYGISY

-696 VVVRAKSYNRQ
+696 VVVRAKSYSRL

-761 GSLVITKAPL
+761 GI
-771 SISAGNYTKKQGD
+771 
-784 AMPVFKASYVGFKN
+784 
-798 GEDESVL
+798 
-805 TKQPVF
+805 
-811 SCEAN
+811 
-816 EAGAPA
+816 
-822 EYAVTISGAEAENY
+822 
-836 AISYEQGHLTV
+836 
-847 VEADAVVVRA
+847 
-857 KSYSRQYGDENPVFE
+857 
-872 FDIEGAALDGT
+872 
-883 PEIVCSAVA
+883 
-892 NSPVGSYT
+892 
-900 IEVKQGSIKN
+900 
-910 YNVHFES
+910 
-917 GTLTITKAPL
+917 
-927 SISAGSYTK
+927 
-936 KQGDAMPAFKASYAG
+936 
-951 FKNGENES
+951 
-959 VLTKQPVFSC
+959 
-969 EANEASAPAEYAVT
+969 
-983 ISGAEA
+983 
-989 ENYDISYEQGHLTV
+989 
-1003 VEADAVV
+1003 
-1010 VRAKSYNRQYG
+1010 
-1021 DENPVFEFETE
+1021 
-1032 GAALD
+1032 
-1037 GTPEIVCSAVANSPV
+1037 
-1052 GSYTIEVKQGS
+1052 
-1063 IKNYNVHFE
+1063 
-1072 SGSLVITKAPLS
+1072 LVITKAPLS

-1123 SCDANEAS
+1123 SCEANEAS

-1150 SYEQGHL
+1150 SYEQG
-1157 TVVEADAVVVRAKSY
+1157 
-1172 SRQYGDENPVFE
+1172 
-1184 FETDGAALDGT
+1184 
-1195 PEIVCSAVANS
+1195 
-1206 PVGSYTIEVKQ
+1206 
-1217 GSIKNYNVHFESG
+1217 
-1230 SLVITKAPLS
+1230 
-1240 ISAGNYTKKQGDAMP
+1240 
-1255 VFKASY
+1255 
-1261 AGFKNGEDESV
+1261 
-1272 LTKQPVFSCDA
+1272 
-1283 NEASAPAEYAVTISG
+1283 
-1298 ADAENYD
+1298 
-1305 ISYEQGVLTVTGMPK
+1305 VLTVTGMPK
-1320 PIISTD
+1320 PIISTA

-1354 RKYTEPINLYASCE
+1354 RKYTELINLYASCE

-1376 DAKSEVTSAEYHDEE
+1376 DAKSEVSSAEYHDAE

-1434 DYVEGWSNERDVSGT
+1434 DYVEGWSNKDKLSGDI
-1449 LEIPVV
+1449 EIPSV
-1455 VKSNGISYCVKK
+1455 VKNEGISYNVIG
-1467 LGDNSLAR
+1467 LGGGALVRAE
-1475 CVNVSSLKL
+1475 NVTSLKL
-1484 NEGLESIG
+1484 NEGLEYTSSHSM
-1492 RQAIRW
+1492 RW
-1498 CRNIKELI
+1498 CYGLHEI
-1506 VPNSVKEVWGA
+1506 VIPNTVKVLGEAAMTDCHNVK
-1517 FLTEDHGLVSVV
+1517 TVV
-1529 LGSGLETIHTE
+1529 LGSELERLKYLAFWAVSHRLETI
-1540 AFWGVS
+1540 VS
-1546 MNLKSFISLSTNPA
+1546 LNPVPAICDSPNSTF
-1560 KCVEPD
+1560 E
-1566 RTFTSL
+1566 SL

-1620 GDDNPTLEFE
+1620 GDDNPTFEIE
-1630 TEGATLIGEPEI
+1630 TEGAALIGEPEI

-1664 KNYLVTFVPGTLTVT
+1664 KNYYVTFVPGTLTVT

-1686 AENYTIT
+1686 ADNYTIT
-1693 QGDKLPEFTAN
+1693 QGDKLPEFTAS

-1710 GEDESVLT
+1710 GEDVPVLT

-1731 APGEY
+1731 APGKY

-1797 YLYALAPGVETA
+1797 YSYALVPRVETA

-1828 LLVAIQDGNN
+1828 LLVAIQAGNN

-1872 SALKVV
+1872 SAMKVV

-1890 PATVNGL
+1890 PATVNGF

-1911 YLKELVIGDNVKKC
+1911 YLKELVIGDNVKIC
-1925 GHEAFGASINLYN
+1925 GHEAFGASINLCN

>member
-12 PLASRAKDTFYIEPV
+12 PLASRAKDTFYIAPV
-27 NVVPGESKTITL
+27 NVAPGDSKTITL

-64 RSNGNFDISLTDRGS
+64 KSNGNFDISLTDRGS

-87 LMSDGS
+87 LMSDGA

-157 QNDVSVKGGEISP
+157 QNDVAVKGGEISP

-177 FELSNESEMT
+177 LELSNESEMT

-192 VVLPNGLFL
+192 VVLPNGLSL

-217 QTKQLGNGKVRI
+217 QTKLLGNGKVRI

-248 LWIKAEKGITG
+248 LWIKAEKGIAG

-271 DVKARTYRMDPFSF
+271 DVKARTYRMVPFSF
-285 VVDVKYVPVTSV
+285 VVDVKYVPATSV
-297 SISESNMQLEVS
+297 SISESNIQLEVS

-351 GQCSIIASTA
+351 GKCSIIVSTA

-380 HVANTTKVYGDA
+380 HVANTSKVYGDA

-440 DKYEISYIPGTLTIT
+440 DKYEISYIPGTLTVT

-481 AGLKNG
+481 
-487 ENESVLT
+487 T
-494 KQPVFSCE
+494 
-502 ANEASA
+502 
-508 PAEYAVTISGA
+508 
-519 EAENYEISY
+519 
-528 EQGHLTV
+528 
-535 VEADAVVVRAKSY
+535 
-548 SRQYGDENPVFEFET
+548 
-563 EGAAL
+563 
-568 DGTPEIV
+568 
-575 CSAVA
+575 
-580 NSPVG
+580 
-585 SYTIEVKQGSIKN
+585 
-598 YNVHFESGSLV
+598 
-609 ITKAPLSISAGN
+609 
-621 YTKKQGDA
+621 
-629 MPVFKASYA
+629 
-638 GFKNGEDESVL
+638 
-649 TKQPVFSC
+649 
-657 EANEASAPAEY
+657 
-668 AVTISGAEAE
+668 
-678 NYEISY
+678 
-684 EQGHLTVVEADA
+684 
-696 VVVRAKSYNRQ
+696 
-707 YGDENPVFEFET
+707 
-719 EGAALDGTPEIVC
+719 
-732 SAVANSPVG
+732 
-741 SYTIEVKQGSI
+741 
-752 KNYNVHFES
+752 
-761 GSLVITKAPL
+761 
-771 SISAGNYTKKQGD
+771 
-784 AMPVFKASYVGFKN
+784 
-798 GEDESVL
+798 
-805 TKQPVF
+805 
-811 SCEAN
+811 
-816 EAGAPA
+816 
-822 EYAVTISGAEAENY
+822 
-836 AISYEQGHLTV
+836 
-847 VEADAVVVRA
+847 
-857 KSYSRQYGDENPVFE
+857 
-872 FDIEGAALDGT
+872 
-883 PEIVCSAVA
+883 
-892 NSPVGSYT
+892 
-900 IEVKQGSIKN
+900 
-910 YNVHFES
+910 
-917 GTLTITKAPL
+917 
-927 SISAGSYTK
+927 
-936 KQGDAMPAFKASYAG
+936 G

-983 ISGAEA
+983 ISGADA
-989 ENYDISYEQGHLTV
+989 ENYDISYEQG
-1003 VEADAVV
+1003 
-1010 VRAKSYNRQYG
+1010 R
-1021 DENPVFEFETE
+1021 
-1032 GAALD
+1032 
-1037 GTPEIVCSAVANSPV
+1037 
-1052 GSYTIEVKQGS
+1052 
-1063 IKNYNVHFE
+1063 
-1072 SGSLVITKAPLS
+1072 
-1084 ISAGNYTKKQGD
+1084 
-1096 AMPVFKASYAG
+1096 
-1107 FKNGED
+1107 
-1113 ESVLTKQPVF
+1113 
-1123 SCDANEAS
+1123 
-1131 APAEY
+1131 
-1136 AVTISGADAENYEI
+1136 
-1150 SYEQGHL
+1150 L

-1261 AGFKNGEDESV
+1261 TGFKNGENESV
-1272 LTKQPVFSCDA
+1272 LTKQPVFSCEA
-1283 NEASAPAEYAVTISG
+1283 NEASAPAEYAVTISGADAENYDISYEQGRLTVVEADAVVVRAKSYSRQYGDENPVFEFETDGAALDGTPEIVCSAVANSPVGSYTIEVKQGSIKNYNVHFESGSLVITKAPLSISAGNYTKKQGDAMPVFKASYTGFKNGENESVLTKQPVFSCEANEASAPADYAVTISG

-1326 EATLRIT
+1326 KATLRIT
-1333 TETDNAVIYY
+1333 SETDNAVIYY

-1368 IKAIAVKG
+1368 IKAIAVK
-1376 DAKSEVTSAEYHDEE
+1376 DDVKSEVSSAEYHDAE
-1391 YPNIVKVGDII
+1391 YPNIVKVGDVI

-1423 YPFNVEMENKE
+1423 YPFNVEMENKG
-1434 DYVEGWSNERDVSGT
+1434 DYVEGWDNERDVSGT
-1449 LEIPVV
+1449 LEIPAV
-1455 VKSNGISYCVKK
+1455 VKANGICYCVKK
-1467 LGDNSLAR
+1467 LGKNSLAK

-1492 RQAIRW
+1492 HQAIRW
-1498 CRNIKELI
+1498 CRNLKELVI
-1506 VPNSVKEVWGA
+1506 PNSVIYVSSA
-1517 FLTEDHGLVSVV
+1517 FITEDHGLETVI
-1529 LGSGLETIHTE
+1529 LGLGLEKIE
-1540 AFWGVS
+1540 SIAFWGVS
-1546 MNLKSFISLSTNPA
+1546 MNLKSIISLSTNPA
-1560 KCVEPD
+1560 ECVSPS
-1566 RTFTSL
+1566 RTFEDL

-1609 TVKVKDCSREY
+1609 TVKVKDYSREY
-1620 GDDNPTLEFE
+1620 GDDNPTFKIE
-1630 TEGATLIGEPEI
+1630 TESAALIGEPEI
-1642 ICSADKNSKVG
+1642 ICSADKKSKVG

-1664 KNYLVTFVPGTLTVT
+1664 KNYHVTFVPGTLTVT

-1693 QGDKLPEFTAN
+1693 QGDKLPEFKAS

-1710 GEDESVLT
+1710 GEDVSVLT
-1718 KQPVFSCEANEAS
+1718 KQPVFSCDANEAS

-1736 PITVYD
+1736 PITVYG
-1742 VEADNYEVKSY
+1742 VEADNYEAISCV
-1753 IAGTLTVLK
+1753 AGTLTILK
-1762 RELKKQTITWD
+1762 RELKKQTITWN

-1797 YLYALAPGVETA
+1797 YSYALAPGVETA
-1809 YQVPQIEG
+1809 YQVPQIED
-1817 NKITFPQNGMY
+1817 NNITFPEEGTYM
-1828 LLVAIQDGNN
+1828 LVAIQDGNN

-1902 DGLAMYACY
+1902 DRLAMYACY

-1925 GHEAFGASINLYN
+1925 GHEAFGASINLCN
-1938 VTLPVADVE
+1938 VTLPVGDVGLKYK
-1947 FTHNWMFNCD
+1947 WVFNCD

-1985 KCILYVPVGTKQS
+1985 KCILYVPVGTKQA
-1998 YANSEVWKNFTHI
+1998 YRNAEVWKYFTHI

-2016 STNISNI
+2016 STSISNI
-2023 NVEKKSVWHTLQ
+2023 NVEKKGVWYTLQ

>member
-27 NVVPGESKTITL
+27 NIAPGDSKTITL

-64 RSNGNFDISLTDRGS
+64 KSNGNFDISLTDRGS

-170 EVSKAFS
+170 EVSKVFS
-177 FELSNESEMT
+177 LELSNESEMT

-192 VVLPNGLFL
+192 VVLPNGLSL

-241 KIGSVID
+241 KIGSVIE
-248 LWIKAEKGITG
+248 LWIKAEKGIAG

-285 VVDVKYVPVTSV
+285 VVDVKYVPASSV
-297 SISESNMQLEVS
+297 SISESNIQLEVS

-402 FRDGDSEVGF
+402 FRDVDSEVGF

-440 DKYEISYIPGTLTIT
+440 DKYEISYIPGTLTVT

-469 QGDAMPVFKASY
+469 QGDAMPVFKASF
-481 AGLKNG
+481 AGFKNG
-487 ENESVLT
+487 EDESVLT

-502 ANEASA
+502 ANEVSA

-519 EAENYEISY
+519 DAENYAISY
-528 EQGHLTV
+528 EQGRLTV

-548 SRQYGDENPVFEFET
+548 SRQYGDDNPVFEFET

-638 GFKNGEDESVL
+638 GFKNGE
-649 TKQPVFSC
+649 
-657 EANEASAPAEY
+657 
-668 AVTISGAEAE
+668 
-678 NYEISY
+678 
-684 EQGHLTVVEADA
+684 
-696 VVVRAKSYNRQ
+696 
-707 YGDENPVFEFET
+707 
-719 EGAALDGTPEIVC
+719 
-732 SAVANSPVG
+732 
-741 SYTIEVKQGSI
+741 
-752 KNYNVHFES
+752 
-761 GSLVITKAPL
+761 
-771 SISAGNYTKKQGD
+771 
-784 AMPVFKASYVGFKN
+784 
-798 GEDESVL
+798 
-805 TKQPVF
+805 
-811 SCEAN
+811 
-816 EAGAPA
+816 
-822 EYAVTISGAEAENY
+822 
-836 AISYEQGHLTV
+836 
-847 VEADAVVVRA
+847 
-857 KSYSRQYGDENPVFE
+857 
-872 FDIEGAALDGT
+872 
-883 PEIVCSAVA
+883 
-892 NSPVGSYT
+892 
-900 IEVKQGSIKN
+900 
-910 YNVHFES
+910 
-917 GTLTITKAPL
+917 
-927 SISAGSYTK
+927 
-936 KQGDAMPAFKASYAG
+936 
-951 FKNGENES
+951 NES

-989 ENYDISYEQGHLTV
+989 D
-1003 VEADAVV
+1003 
-1010 VRAKSYNRQYG
+1010 
-1021 DENPVFEFETE
+1021 
-1032 GAALD
+1032 
-1037 GTPEIVCSAVANSPV
+1037 
-1052 GSYTIEVKQGS
+1052 
-1063 IKNYNVHFE
+1063 
-1072 SGSLVITKAPLS
+1072 
-1084 ISAGNYTKKQGD
+1084 
-1096 AMPVFKASYAG
+1096 
-1107 FKNGED
+1107 
-1113 ESVLTKQPVF
+1113 
-1123 SCDANEAS
+1123 
-1131 APAEY
+1131 
-1136 AVTISGADAENYEI
+1136 NYEI
-1150 SYEQGHL
+1150 SY
-1157 TVVEADAVVVRAKSY
+1157 K
-1172 SRQYGDENPVFE
+1172 
-1184 FETDGAALDGT
+1184 
-1195 PEIVCSAVANS
+1195 
-1206 PVGSYTIEVKQ
+1206 
-1217 GSIKNYNVHFESG
+1217 
-1230 SLVITKAPLS
+1230 
-1240 ISAGNYTKKQGDAMP
+1240 
-1255 VFKASY
+1255 
-1261 AGFKNGEDESV
+1261 
-1272 LTKQPVFSCDA
+1272 
-1283 NEASAPAEYAVTISG
+1283 
-1298 ADAENYD
+1298 
-1305 ISYEQGVLTVTGMPK
+1305 QGVLTVTGMPK

-1326 EATLRIT
+1326 EATLRIA

-1376 DAKSEVTSAEYHDEE
+1376 DAKSEVSSAEYHDAE

-1423 YPFNVEMENKE
+1423 YPFEVCMMYKGN
-1434 DYVEGWSNERDVSGT
+1434 YVEGWSNEQIIGEV
-1449 LEIPVV
+1449 EIPAQVIA
-1455 VKSNGISYCVKK
+1455 NGIIYNLKRIGDSALSY
-1467 LGDNSLAR
+1467 ST
-1475 CVNVSSLKL
+1475 NVCSLKL
-1484 NEGLESIG
+1484 NDGLEYIDGQSFRYIDK
-1492 RQAIRW
+1492 IT
-1498 CRNIKELI
+1498 ELI
-1506 VPNSVKEVWGA
+1506 VPNTVKEISAGFIVECHN
-1517 FLTEDHGLVSVV
+1517 LKTIV
-1529 LGSGLETIHTE
+1529 LGTGLEKLNNS
-1540 AFWGVS
+1540 AFWCVGT
-1546 MNLKSFISLSTNPA
+1546 SLQEIYSLNPIPPTCVYPNSTF
-1560 KCVEPD
+1560 ED
-1566 RTFTSL
+1566 L

-1620 GDDNPTLEFE
+1620 GDDNPTFEIE
-1630 TEGATLIGEPEI
+1630 TEGAALIGEPEI
-1642 ICSADKNSKVG
+1642 ICFADKNSKVG

-1664 KNYLVTFVPGTLTVT
+1664 KNYYVTFVSGSLTVT

-1686 AENYTIT
+1686 ADNYTIT

-1736 PITVYD
+1736 PITVYG

-1797 YLYALAPGVETA
+1797 YSYALAPRVETA
-1809 YQVPQIEG
+1809 YRAPQIEG
-1817 NKITFPQNGMY
+1817 NNITFPEEGTY
-1828 LLVAIQDGNN
+1828 LLVAIQDGND
-1838 EYAAA
+1838 EYASA

-1902 DGLAMYACY
+1902 DGQAMYACY
-1911 YLKELVIGDNVKKC
+1911 YLNEVVIGDNVAIC
-1925 GHEAFGASINLYN
+1925 GHEAFGASRNLQK
-1938 VTLPVADVE
+1938 VTLPANQAE
-1947 FTHNWMFNCD
+1947 LRLQYIFNCD
-1957 RGIREIHCRS
+1957 DGIKEIHCRS
-1967 SIPYVVDE
+1967 SVPYLADE
-1975 GIFNGAVDYD
+1975 SLFNGFVNYD
-1985 KCILYVPVGTKQS
+1985 NCILYVPVGTKQA
-1998 YANSEVWKNFTHI
+1998 YRNAEVWKYFTHI
-2011 VEENV
+2011 VEEEVATEILNV
-2016 STNISNI
+2016 CVSSAKGT
-2023 NVEKKSVWHTLQ
+2023 WYTLQ
-2035 GVKLFAKPNIPG
+2035 GAKLFGKPRLPG
-2047 VYIHNGKKIIVR
+2047 VYIHDGKKMIVR